1 MKLKFLLAALLAG
14 LALSTSAAAPKP
26 LRALLFAGG
35 CCHDYAVQHLILKEG
50 LEARAHVEV
59 EAIHS
64 FDRSTKATFAPY
76 EKPDWAK
83 GYDVIVHD
91 ECSADV
97 KDVAYVN
104 NILAAHRAGIPAVN
118 LHCAMHSYRVGN
130 ISQPVVPGSP
140 DALWFDL
147 LGLQSTGHGPQ
158 EPIQLTT
165 VAKTHPI
172 MAGLPEWTTGREE
185 LYNNVKI
192 FPSATPLMRGKQV
205 LKQKDGSERA
215 VESVVTWVNEY
226 GPAKTR
232 VFSSTVGHNNDTVA
246 DPRYLDLVTRGLLWS
261 CDKLNATYTKP
272 APATTATQ
280 QVASAAAKAKLLT
293 PPPAPEKP
301 AAPAKPV
308 VVAPIDGR
316 PNLAVAGTAKASS
329 EESGKGN
336 YADNAIDGDSS
347 TRWCASGGGPGH
359 TFQVDLG
366 KEVKITGVHINW
378 ESKNNTYRYRLEASA
393 DGQSWQPLADA
404 AKNDKPG
411 ATQNDFPATSTRHIR
426 LTYLGSSAGGWGS
439 FWEFAALGEKGA
451 TQPQPTAPAAGK
463 KGKQAAKTAAKELP
477 ILPSVADVEWMKP
490 VYPDKVA
497 GILAE
502 VKAAEGFEVKVFATP
517 PAVNYPVFVAA
528 AADGTVFVSSDGNGS
543 LGRLPNLGRILRV
556 RDTNGDGEADEVKV
570 FVPNVDSP
578 RGLLWDH
585 DRVICLHPPHVSAFI
600 DRDGD
605 GHADDTKM
613 LIKGIAFGFKD
624 RPADHTSNGIELG
637 VDGWIYAAI
646 GDFGFMEA
654 EGTDGRKLQLRAGG
668 IVRFRPDGT
677 GLHLFARGTRNILE
691 AAVSPELDSFAR
703 DNTNDGGGWDVRF
716 HHFSG
721 LEEHGYPSLY
731 KNFADELI
739 APLADYGGG
748 SGCGAAWIAEPGFP
762 AAWGNAPF
770 TADWGRG
777 VIYRHA
783 VKAKGATFAETE
795 KPAEF
800 LKLTRPTD
808 LDVDAS
814 SRVYAASWKGATFN
828 WAGMDVGYL
837 VRVTPKGFQA
847 PALPDF
853 AKATDADL
861 VKLLENPSHR
871 VRLEAQRTL
880 IRRSSSP
887 SPLGGERAGVR
898 GESSTATALSSL
910 AADKSTS
917 LPSRIAALFALTQ
930 SLGAK
935 AHDTVA
941 KLTTDSTLAPW
952 ALRALTDDERTLN
965 ASSAAPVLA
974 ALKSPDAR
982 TRKEAL
988 VAAGRIGA
996 RLSEPQPATNATQAP
1011 NTPQPRPATSAAAGQ
1026 ETRAPLAIA
1035 ALPLLTDPDPV
1046 VAHTA
1051 MRALIVLRASDACL
1065 AAVDR
1070 TDSPSL
1076 REAALRVLRLLHE
1089 PKVVDA
1095 LLARLAKESD
1105 FTRRQG
1111 LLTALAR
1118 LHFLEGKWTGTSWG
1132 TRPDTRGPYFQPEE
1146 WSESKPI
1153 ADTLTA
1159 VMAKADAKEA
1169 VFLAGEL
1176 NRHRLEGGASLDKLL
1191 ALAQQD
1197 ASVEPVLVQ
1206 QLARAQTVPPGAHAL
1221 LVRNASADATA
1232 PAVRAA
1238 AVTALAKS
1246 DLNADTTRALLTGVA
1261 ALRKSKVD
1269 DALRDAA
1276 TEAFLNSTFVE
1287 KQLATLT
1294 AEAAKAAGDTSLWAD
1309 TALLRIHDRQ
1319 KDKQKSKAEIAAA
1332 FDAGWAEPK
1341 RRAQLIEASV
1351 GANKKTLAPKIL
1363 AAVSDADKAVA
1374 ATAKKAVD
1382 RLKLETGPATGP
1394 LVGTLKVDAVLAAVM
1409 NTKGTVARG
1418 QEIYAQLGCANCHTV
1433 SPSEPARG
1441 PILSQVATIYKRREL
1456 AEAILI
1462 PSKSIA
1468 QGFAANRFVMKDG
1481 ETEYEGFVISEA
1493 ADKIIARLVTAQE
1506 IAIKPRDIAKR
1517 QKLEKSLMPDG
1528 LAAGISV
1535 TDLASLVDYLE
1546 GLAHGGK

>member
-1 MKLKFLLAALLAG
+1 MKIKLFLVALLAG
-14 LALSTSAAAPKP
+14 ALSTSAAAPKP
-26 LRALLFAGG
+26 LRVLLFAGG

-59 EAIHS
+59 DAIHS

-165 VAKTHPI
+165 LAKEHPI
-172 MAGLPEWTTGREE
+172 MAGLPEWTTIKEE

-192 FPSATPLMRGKQV
+192 FPTATPLMRGKQL

-215 VESVVTWVNEY
+215 VESVVTWVNQY
-226 GPAKTR
+226 GPGKTR

-246 DPRYLDLVTRGLLWS
+246 DPRHLDLVTRGLLWS
-261 CDKLNATYTKP
+261 CDKLNDTYLKP
-272 APATTATQ
+272 APATTTAQ
-280 QVASAAAKAKLLT
+280 QVASASAKAKLLT

-316 PNLAVAGTAKASS
+316 PNLAVAGAAKASS
-329 EESGKGN
+329 EESSKGN
-336 YADNAIDGDSS
+336 FAGNAIDGDPG
-347 TRWCASGGGPGH
+347 TRWCANGGGPGH

-366 KEVKITGVHINW
+366 KEQKITGVHITW
-378 ESKNNTYRYRLEASA
+378 ESKNNVYRYRLEASA
-393 DGQSWQPLADA
+393 DGQQWQPLADA

-411 ATQNDFPATSTRHIR
+411 ATQNDFLATSTRHIR

-439 FWEFAALGEKGA
+439 FWEFAVLGEKGVA
-451 TQPQPTAPAAGK
+451 QPAPAAPAAGK
-463 KGKQAAKTAAKELP
+463 KDKGKQAAKDGGKEP
-477 ILPSVADVEWMKP
+477 PVLPSVAEVEKMKP
-490 VYPDKVA
+490 VSSDKVA

-502 VKAAEGFEVKVFATP
+502 VKAPEGFEVKVFATP

-528 AADGTVFVSSDGNGS
+528 AADGTVYVSSDGNGS

-570 FVPNVDSP
+570 FVANVDSP

-605 GHADDTKM
+605 GHADETKV

-716 HHFSG
+716 HHFTG

-731 KNFADELI
+731 KNFGDEHV

-748 SGCGAAWIAEPGFP
+748 SGCGAAWIAGPGFP

-808 LDVDAS
+808 IDVDAS

-837 VRVTPKGFQA
+837 VRVTPKGFTPA
-847 PALPDF
+847 ALPDF
-853 AKATDADL
+853 AKATDAAL
-861 VKLLENPSHR
+861 VKLLESPSHR

-880 IRRSSSP
+880 LRR
-887 SPLGGERAGVR
+887 GVKD
-898 GESSTATALSSL
+898 AIAAALTSL
-910 AADKSTS
+910 AADKAKP

-930 SLGAK
+930 ALGTK
-935 AHDTVA
+935 SHDTVT
-941 KLTTDSTLAPW
+941 KLAADTTLAPW

-965 ASSAAPVLA
+965 VGITVPPILAS
-974 ALKSPDAR
+974 LKSPDAR

-988 VAAGRIGA
+988 VAAA
-996 RLSEPQPATNATQAP
+996 RFGS
-1011 NTPQPRPATSAAAGQ
+1011 RFSAANH
-1026 ETRAPLAIA
+1026 A
-1035 ALPLLTDPDPV
+1035 ALLPLLTDSDPV

-1051 MRALIVLRASDACL
+1051 MRALIALRASDACL

-1070 TDSPSL
+1070 TDSPTL

-1146 WSESKPI
+1146 WSESKKI
-1153 ADTLTA
+1153 ADALTA

-1191 ALAQQD
+1191 ALAASD

-1221 LVRNASADATA
+1221 LARNATA
-1232 PAVRAA
+1232 EASPTAVRAA
-1238 AVTALAKS
+1238 AVTALAKA
-1246 DLNADTTRALLTGVA
+1246 DLSADTTRALLTGVA
-1261 ALRKSKVD
+1261 ALRKSKGDGTLVE
-1269 DALRDAA
+1269 AA

-1309 TALLRIHDRQ
+1309 TALLRIHDRL
-1319 KDKQKSKAEIAAA
+1319 KDKQKGKAEIAAA
-1332 FDAGWAEPK
+1332 FDAGWADAK
-1341 RRAQLIEASV
+1341 RRVQLIEASI

-1363 AAVSDADKAVA
+1363 AAVNDTDKAVA
-1374 ATAKKAVD
+1374 AAAKKAVD
-1382 RLKLETGPATGP
+1382 RLKLEAGPATGP
-1394 LVGTLKVDAVLAAVM
+1394 LIGTLKVDDVLAAVL
-1409 NTKGTVARG
+1409 NTKGTVVRG
-1418 QEIYAQLGCANCHTV
+1418 KDVYAQLGCANCHTV

-1456 AEAILI
+1456 AEAILL

-1506 IAIKPRDIAKR
+1506 IVIKPADIAKR

-1535 TDLASLVDYLE
+1535 SDLASLVDYLE
-1546 GLAHGGK
+1546 SLAHGGK

>member
-1 MKLKFLLAALLAG
+1 MKKLFLLAALLAG
-14 LALSTSAAAPKP
+14 FALTSFAAAPKP
-26 LRALLFAGG
+26 LRVLLFAGG

-59 EAIHS
+59 DAIHS

-76 EKPDWAK
+76 AKPDWAK

-104 NILAAHRAGIPAVN
+104 NILAAHHAGIPAVN

-165 VAKTHPI
+165 VAKDHPI
-172 MAGLPEWTTGREE
+172 MAGQPEWTTVKEE
-185 LYNNVKI
+185 LYNNIKI
-192 FPSATPLMRGKQV
+192 FPTATPLMRGKQL

-226 GPAKTR
+226 GTSKTR

-261 CDKLNATYTKP
+261 CDKLNPTYLKP
-272 APATTATQ
+272 APATTAAQ

-293 PPPAPEKP
+293 PPPAPP
-301 AAPAKPV
+301 APKAETKPV
-308 VVAPIDGR
+308 VVTPIDGR

-336 YADNAIDGDSS
+336 YAGNAIDGDPD
-347 TRWCASGGGPGH
+347 TRWCAAGGGPGH

-366 KEVKITGVHINW
+366 KEQKITGVHINW
-378 ESKNNTYRYRLEASA
+378 ESNNNTYHYRLEASA

-404 AKNDKPG
+404 AKNTKPG
-411 ATQNDFPATSTRHIR
+411 ATQNNFAATAARHVR
-426 LTYLGSSAGGWGS
+426 VTFLGSSQGGWGS
-439 FWEFAALGEKGA
+439 FWEFAVLGEKGA
-451 TQPQPTAPAAGK
+451 PQPQPAAPSAGK
-463 KGKQAAKTAAKELP
+463 KGKGKQAAKAADKEP
-477 ILPSVADVEWMKP
+477 PVLPSVAEVEKMKP
-490 VYPDKVA
+490 VDAAKVE
-497 GILAE
+497 GILKE
-502 VKAAEGFEVKVFATP
+502 VKSAEGFEVKVFATP

-528 AADGTVFVSSDGNGS
+528 APDGTVYVSSDGNGS

-585 DRVICLHPPHVSAFI
+585 DRVICLHPPHVTAFI

-605 GHADDTKM
+605 GHADESKV
-613 LIKGIAFGFKD
+613 LIKNIAFGFKD

-731 KNFADELI
+731 KNFGDEHV

-783 VKAKGATFAETE
+783 VTPKGATFAETE
-795 KPAEF
+795 KPTEF
-800 LKLTRPTD
+800 LKFTRPTD

-828 WAGMDVGYL
+828 WSGMDVGYI
-837 VRVTPKGFQA
+837 VRVTPKNFQA
-847 PALPDF
+847 PALLDF
-853 AKATDADL
+853 AKATDAAL
-861 VKLLENPSHR
+861 VNLFESPSHR
-871 VRLEAQRTL
+871 TRLEAQRTL
-880 IRRSSSP
+880 IRRGAKEETTKA
-887 SPLGGERAGVR
+887 L
-898 GESSTATALSSL
+898 TAV
-910 AADKSTS
+910 AADKSKP
-917 LPSRIAALFALTQ
+917 LPTRIAALFALTQ

-935 AHDTVA
+935 SHDTVA
-941 KLTTDSTLAPW
+941 KLTADPTLAPW

-965 ASSAAPVLA
+965 ASVTVPPVLA
-974 ALKSPDAR
+974 SLKSPDAR

-988 VAAGRIGA
+988 VSAA
-996 RLSEPQPATNATQAP
+996 RLGSKFPPQ
-1011 NTPQPRPATSAAAGQ
+1011 SLAA
-1026 ETRAPLAIA
+1026 L
-1035 ALPLLTDPDPV
+1035 LPLLVDADPTI
-1046 VAHTA
+1046 AHTA
-1051 MRALIVLRASDACL
+1051 MRALIALRASDACL

-1070 TDSPSL
+1070 TDSPAL

-1089 PKVVDA
+1089 PAVVDA
-1095 LLARLAKESD
+1095 LLARLAKETD

-1146 WSESKPI
+1146 WSESKKI

-1197 ASVEPVLVQ
+1197 PSVEPVLVQ
-1206 QLARAQTVPPGAHAL
+1206 QLARAQTVPPGALAL
-1221 LVRNASADATA
+1221 LTRNAAAEATT

-1238 AVTALAKS
+1238 AITALAKS
-1246 DLNADTTRALLTGVA
+1246 DLSADTTRALLTGVA
-1261 ALRKSKVD
+1261 ALRKSRGDGPVVE
-1269 DALRDAA
+1269 AA
-1276 TEAFLNSTFVE
+1276 TEAFLNSTLVE

-1294 AEAAKAAGDTSLWAD
+1294 AEAAKANSDASLWAD
-1309 TALLRIHDRQ
+1309 TALLRIHDRM
-1319 KDKQKSKAEIAAA
+1319 KDKQKPKAEIAAA

-1341 RRAQLIEASV
+1341 RRAQLIEASIS
-1351 GANKKTLAPKIL
+1351 ANKKTLAPKIL

-1374 ATAKKAVD
+1374 AAAKKAVD
-1382 RLKLETGPATGP
+1382 RLKLETSPATGP
-1394 LVGTLKVDAVLAAVM
+1394 LIGTLKVEDVLTAVLT
-1409 NTKGTVARG
+1409 TKGSVSRG

-1456 AEAILI
+1456 AEAILL

-1506 IAIKPRDIAKR
+1506 IVIKPGDIAKR
-1517 QKLEKSLMPDG
+1517 TKLEKSLMPDG

-1535 TDLASLVDYLE
+1535 SDLASLVDYLE
-1546 GLAHGGK
+1546 SLAVGGK

>member
-1 MKLKFLLAALLAG
+1 MKKLFLLAALLAG
-14 LALSTSAAAPKP
+14 FAFNSPAAAPKP
-26 LRALLFAGG
+26 LRVLLFAGG

-59 EAIHS
+59 DAIHS
-64 FDRSTKATFAPY
+64 FDRSTRVTFAPY

-165 VAKTHPI
+165 VAKDHPI
-172 MAGLPEWTTGREE
+172 MAGQPEWTTIKEE
-185 LYNNVKI
+185 LYNNIKI
-192 FPSATPLMRGKQV
+192 FPTAMPLMRGKQV

-215 VESVVTWVNEY
+215 VESVVTWVNQY
-226 GPAKTR
+226 GKTR
-232 VFSSTVGHNNDTVA
+232 VFSSTIGHNNDTVA
-246 DPRYLDLVTRGLLWS
+246 DPRYLDLVARGLLWS
-261 CDKLNATYTKP
+261 CDKLNPTYLKP
-272 APATTATQ
+272 TPATTAAQ
-280 QVASAAAKAKLLT
+280 QVASAAEKAKLLT
-293 PPPAPEKP
+293 PPPAPAPKP
-301 AAPAKPV
+301 ADPAKPV

-329 EESGKGN
+329 EETGKGN
-336 YADNAIDGDSS
+336 FAANAIDGDPG
-347 TRWCASGGGPGH
+347 TRWCAAGGGPGH

-366 KEVKITGVHINW
+366 KEQKITGVHINW
-378 ESKNNTYRYRLEASA
+378 ESKNNTYRYKLEASA

-404 AKNDKPG
+404 AKNDKAG
-411 ATQNDFPATSTRHIR
+411 ATQNDFAPTSARNVR
-426 LTYLGSSAGGWGS
+426 LTYLGSSQGGWGS
-439 FWEFAALGEKGA
+439 FWEFAVLGEKGV
-451 TQPQPTAPAAGK
+451 PQPAVAKPTANTGK
-463 KGKQAAKTAAKELP
+463 NGKQAAKSAGKEP
-477 ILPSVADVEWMKP
+477 PMLPSIAEVEKMKP
-490 VYPDKVA
+490 VTADKVA

-502 VKAAEGFEVKVFATP
+502 VKAPEGFEVKVFATP

-528 AADGTVFVSSDGNGS
+528 APDGTVYVSSDGNGS

-605 GHADDTKM
+605 GHADETKV

-721 LEEHGYPSLY
+721 LEDHGYPSLY

-762 AAWGNAPF
+762 AAWNNAPF
-770 TADWGRG
+770 TSDWGRG
-777 VIYRHA
+777 TISRHP
-783 VKAKGATFAETE
+783 VTAKGATFIEAE

-828 WAGMDVGYL
+828 WAGMDVGYI
-837 VRVTPKGFQA
+837 VRVAPKGYQA

-853 AKATDADL
+853 AKATDDAL
-861 VKLLENPSHR
+861 VKLLESPSHR
-871 VRLEAQRTL
+871 TRLEAQRTL
-880 IRRSSSP
+880 LRRMNSNGYRVTSP
-887 SPLGGERAGVR
+887 SLGIATVR
-898 GESSTATALSSL
+898 ISEL
-910 AADKSTS
+910 AADKTKP
-917 LPSRIAALFALTQ
+917 LASRIAAIFAISQ
-930 SLGAK
+930 AYGVESHEAI
-935 AHDTVA
+935 A
-941 KLTTDSTLAPW
+941 KLTADSTIAAW
-952 ALRALTDDERTLN
+952 ALRVLTDDEREFN
-965 ASSAAPVLA
+965 ARVALPPVLA
-974 ALKSPDAR
+974 SLKSPDAR

-996 RLSEPQPATNATQAP
+996 RLSEPQQATNAQQAP
-1011 NTPQPRPATSAAAGQ
+1011 NTPQPRPAASAAAG
-1026 ETRAPLAIA
+1026 EDTRAPLAVA
-1035 ALPLLTDPDPV
+1035 ALPLLVDTDPV
-1046 VAHTA
+1046 IAHTA
-1051 MRALIVLRASDACL
+1051 MRALILLRASDACL

-1095 LLARLAKESD
+1095 LLARLAKETD
-1105 FTRRQG
+1105 FARRQG

-1146 WSESKPI
+1146 WSESKRI
-1153 ADTLTA
+1153 ADALAAT
-1159 VMAKADAKEA
+1159 MAKADAKEA

-1191 ALAQQD
+1191 ALAASD
-1197 ASVEPVLVQ
+1197 TSVEPVLVQ
-1206 QLARAQTVPPGAHAL
+1206 QLARAQTVPPGALAML
-1221 LVRNASADATA
+1221 ARNATAEATA

-1238 AVTALAKS
+1238 AVTALAKA
-1246 DLNADTTRALLTGVA
+1246 DLNAETTRALLTGVA
-1261 ALRKSKVD
+1261 ALRKSKAEDTV
-1269 DALRDAA
+1269 RDGA
-1276 TEAFLNSTFVE
+1276 TEAFLNSTLVE

-1294 AEAAKAAGDTSLWAD
+1294 AEAAKTAGDASLWAD
-1309 TALLRIHDRQ
+1309 TALLRIHDRL
-1319 KDKQKSKAEIAAA
+1319 KDKQKAKAELAAA

-1341 RRAQLIEASV
+1341 RRAQLIEASI

-1363 AAVSDADKAVA
+1363 AAVTDADKAVA
-1374 ATAKKAVD
+1374 AAAKKAVD

-1394 LVGTLKVDAVLAAVM
+1394 LIGTLKVDDVITAVL

-1418 QEIYAQLGCANCHTV
+1418 QEIYTQLGCANCHTV
-1433 SPSEPARG
+1433 SANEPARG
-1441 PILSQVATIYKRREL
+1441 PILSQVATIYKRRDLVES
-1456 AEAILI
+1456 ILL

-1506 IAIKPRDIAKR
+1506 IVLKPGDIAKR
-1517 QKLEKSLMPDG
+1517 TKLEKSLMPEG

-1546 GLAHGGK
+1546 SLAHGGK

>member
-1 MKLKFLLAALLAG
+1 MKNLFLLAALLAG
-14 LALSTSAAAPKP
+14 SALTSSAAAPKP
-26 LRALLFAGG
+26 LRVLLFAGG

-59 EAIHS
+59 DAIHS

-76 EKPDWAK
+76 AKPDWAK

-165 VAKTHPI
+165 LAKDHPI
-172 MAGLPEWTTGREE
+172 MQGQPEWTTVREE

-192 FPSATPLMRGKQV
+192 FPTATPLVRGKQL

-215 VESVVTWVNEY
+215 VESVVTWVNQY
-226 GPAKTR
+226 GNTR

-261 CDKLNATYTKP
+261 CDQLNATYLKP
-272 APATTATQ
+272 APATTAAQ
-280 QVASAAAKAKLLT
+280 QVASASAKAKLLT
-293 PPPAPEKP
+293 PPAPAPKP
-301 AAPAKPV
+301 DAPAKPI
-308 VVAPIDGR
+308 VVALIDGR

-329 EESGKGN
+329 EETGKGN
-336 YADNAIDGDSS
+336 FAPNAIDGDPD
-347 TRWCASGGGPGH
+347 TRWCAAGAGPGH
-359 TFQVDLG
+359 TWQVDLG
-366 KEVKITGVHINW
+366 KEQKITGVHINW
-378 ESKNNTYRYRLEASA
+378 ESQNNAYRYRLEASA

-411 ATQNDFPATSTRHIR
+411 ATQNDFAAAPARHVR
-426 LTYLGSSAGGWGS
+426 LTYLGTSAGGWGS
-439 FWEFAALGEKGA
+439 FWEFAVLGEKGA
-451 TQPQPTAPAAGK
+451 PQPPPAAPAAGK
-463 KGKQAAKTAAKELP
+463 KGKQAKAADKEP
-477 ILPSVADVEWMKP
+477 PVLPSVAEVEKMKP
-490 VYPDKVA
+490 VTAEKVA
-497 GILAE
+497 AILAE

-528 AADGTVFVSSDGNGS
+528 APDGTLYVSSDGNGS

-556 RDTNGDGEADEVKV
+556 RDTDGDGQADEVKV
-570 FVPNVDSP
+570 FVANVDSP

-585 DRVICLHPPHVSAFI
+585 DRVICLHPPHVTAFI

-605 GHADDTKM
+605 GHADESKV
-613 LIKGIAFGFKD
+613 LIKNIAFGFKD

-731 KNFADELI
+731 KNFTDELI

-762 AAWGNAPF
+762 AAWANAPF

-783 VKAKGATFAETE
+783 VTPNGATFAETK

-800 LKLTRPTD
+800 LKFTRPTD

-828 WAGMDVGYL
+828 WAGMDVGYI
-837 VRVTPKGFQA
+837 VRVTPKNFQA

-853 AKATDADL
+853 AKATDAAL
-861 VKLLENPSHR
+861 VKLLESPSHR
-871 VRLEAQRTL
+871 TRLEAQRTL
-880 IRRSSSP
+880 IRRASSP
-887 SPLGGERAGVR
+887 SPLGAERAGVR
-898 GESSTATALSSL
+898 GESATATAVLNL
-910 AADKSTS
+910 AADKTKP
-917 LPSRIAALFALTQ
+917 LASRIAALFALTQ

-935 AHDTVA
+935 AQASITP
-941 KLTTDSTLAPW
+941 LTADATIAPW

-965 ASSAAPVLA
+965 AAIVTPILA

-988 VAAGRIGA
+988 VAAA
-996 RLSEPQPATNATQAP
+996 RLSKNFPAQNL
-1011 NTPQPRPATSAAAGQ
+1011 PA
-1026 ETRAPLAIA
+1026 L
-1035 ALPLLTDPDPV
+1035 LPLLTDPDATI
-1046 VAHTA
+1046 AHTA
-1051 MRALIVLRASDACL
+1051 MRALILLRASDACL

-1089 PKVVDA
+1089 PAVVDG
-1095 LLARLAKESD
+1095 LLARLAKETD

-1146 WSESKPI
+1146 WSESKKI

-1191 ALAQQD
+1191 ALAAQD
-1197 ASVEPVLVQ
+1197 TSVEPVLVQ
-1206 QLARAQTVPPGAHAL
+1206 QLARAQTVPPGA
-1221 LVRNASADATA
+1221 LVMLSRNATAEATA

-1238 AVTALAKS
+1238 AITALAKA
-1246 DLNADTTRALLTGVA
+1246 DLNAETTRALLTGVA
-1261 ALRKSKVD
+1261 ALRKSKAD
-1269 DALRDAA
+1269 SALVDAA
-1276 TEAFLNSTFVE
+1276 TDAFLNSTLVE

-1294 AEAAKAAGDTSLWAD
+1294 AEAAKTAGDASLWAD
-1309 TALLRIHDRQ
+1309 TALLRIHDRL
-1319 KDKQKSKAEIAAA
+1319 KDKQKGKAEIGAA

-1341 RRAQLIEASV
+1341 RRAQLIEASAA
-1351 GANKKTLAPKIL
+1351 ANKKTLANKIL
-1363 AAVSDADKAVA
+1363 VA
-1374 ATAKKAVD
+1374 ATDPDKTVAAAAKKAID
-1382 RLKLETGPATGP
+1382 RLKLETAPSTGP
-1394 LVGTLKVDAVLAAVM
+1394 LIGTLKVEDVLTTVL

-1418 QEIYAQLGCANCHTV
+1418 KDVYAQLGCANCHTV
-1433 SPSEPARG
+1433 SPSEPPRG
-1441 PILSQVATIYKRREL
+1441 PILSAVATIYKRREL

-1506 IAIKPRDIAKR
+1506 ITLKPADIAKR
-1517 QKLEKSLMPDG
+1517 VKLEKSLMPDG
-1528 LAAGISV
+1528 LAAGLSV
-1535 TDLASLVDYLE
+1535 SDLASLVDYLE
-1546 GLAHGGK
+1546 SLAAGGK

>member
-1 MKLKFLLAALLAG
+1 MKIKLFFAALLTG
-14 LALSTSAAAPKP
+14 FALTSLAAAPKP
-26 LRALLFAGG
+26 LRVLLFAGG

-59 EAIHS
+59 DAIHS
-64 FDRSTKATFAPY
+64 FDRSTRATFAPY

-165 VAKTHPI
+165 VAKDHPI
-172 MAGLPEWTTGREE
+172 MAGLPEWTTIKEE
-185 LYNNVKI
+185 LYNNIKI
-192 FPSATPLMRGKQV
+192 FPTATPLMRGKQV
-205 LKQKDGSERA
+205 IKQKDGSERA

-226 GPAKTR
+226 GTSKTR

-261 CDKLNATYTKP
+261 CDKLNPTYLKP
-272 APATTATQ
+272 TPATTTAQ

-293 PPPAPEKP
+293 PPAPAPKP
-301 AAPAKPV
+301 DAPAKPIV
-308 VVAPIDGR
+308 IAPIDGR
-316 PNLAVAGTAKASS
+316 PNLAVASTAKASS

-336 YADNAIDGDSS
+336 FAGNAIDGDPD
-347 TRWCASGGGPGH
+347 TRWCAAGAGPGH

-366 KEVKITGVHINW
+366 KEQKITGVHINW
-378 ESKNNTYRYRLEASA
+378 ESKNNTYHYRLEASA
-393 DGQSWQPLADA
+393 DGQQWQPLADA
-404 AKNDKPG
+404 AKNTKAG
-411 ATQNDFPATSTRHIR
+411 ATQNDFAATSARHVR
-426 LTYLGSSAGGWGS
+426 VTFLGSTQGGWGS
-439 FWEFAALGEKGA
+439 FWEFAVLGEKGA
-451 TQPQPTAPAAGK
+451 PQPAPAAPVAGK
-463 KGKQAAKTAAKELP
+463 KGKQAKAADKEP
-477 ILPSVADVEWMKP
+477 PVLPSVAEVEKMKP
-490 VYPDKVA
+490 VNAEKVA

-502 VKAAEGFEVKVFATP
+502 VKAAEGFDVKVFATP

-528 AADGTVFVSSDGNGS
+528 APDGTLYVSSDGNGS

-570 FVPNVDSP
+570 LVANVDSP

-585 DRVICLHPPHVSAFI
+585 DRVICLHPPHVTAFI

-605 GHADDTKM
+605 GHADESKV
-613 LIKGIAFGFKD
+613 LIKNIAFGFKD

-637 VDGWIYAAI
+637 ADGWIYAAI

-762 AAWGNAPF
+762 AAWANAPF

-783 VKAKGATFAETE
+783 VTPKGATFAETE

-800 LKLTRPTD
+800 LKFTRPTD

-828 WAGMDVGYL
+828 WAGMDVGYI
-837 VRVTPKGFQA
+837 VRVTPNNFRA

-853 AKATDADL
+853 TKANDVEL
-861 VKLLENPSHR
+861 VKLLESPSHR
-871 VRLEAQRTL
+871 TRLEAQRTL
-880 IRRSSSP
+880 IRRGAKEEATKA
-887 SPLGGERAGVR
+887 L
-898 GESSTATALSSL
+898 TAV
-910 AADKSTS
+910 AADKSKP
-917 LPSRIAALFALTQ
+917 LPTRIAALFALTQ

-935 AHDTVA
+935 AHDSVA
-941 KLTTDSTLAPW
+941 KLTADPTLAAW

-965 ASSAAPVLA
+965 ASVTAPTVLA
-974 ALKSPDAR
+974 SLKSPDAR

-988 VAAGRIGA
+988 VAAA
-996 RLSEPQPATNATQAP
+996 RLGSKSFAP
-1011 NTPQPRPATSAAAGQ
+1011 NSSA
-1026 ETRAPLAIA
+1026 L
-1035 ALPLLTDPDPV
+1035 LPLLTDADPTI
-1046 VAHTA
+1046 AHTA
-1051 MRALIVLRASDACL
+1051 MRALIALRASAACL

-1076 REAALRVLRLLHE
+1076 RDAALRVLRLLHE
-1089 PKVVDA
+1089 PAVVDA
-1095 LLARLAKESD
+1095 LLARLAKETD

-1146 WSESKPI
+1146 WSESKKI

-1197 ASVEPVLVQ
+1197 PSVEPVLVQ

-1221 LVRNASADATA
+1221 LARNATA
-1232 PAVRAA
+1232 EASQPTVRAA
-1238 AVTALAKS
+1238 AITALAKS

-1261 ALRKSKVD
+1261 KLKQSKGDGPVV
-1269 DALRDAA
+1269 DAA

-1287 KQLATLT
+1287 KQSVTLL
-1294 AEAAKAAGDTSLWAD
+1294 AEAAKAASDTSLWAD
-1309 TALLRIHDRQ
+1309 TALLRIHDRL
-1319 KDKQKSKAEIAAA
+1319 KDKQKGKAEIAAA

-1341 RRAQLIEASV
+1341 RRAQLIEASIS
-1351 GANKKTLAPKIL
+1351 ANKKTLAPKIL
-1363 AAVSDADKAVA
+1363 AAVSDTDKAVA
-1374 ATAKKAVD
+1374 TAAKKAID

-1394 LVGTLKVDAVLAAVM
+1394 LIGTLKVEDVLATVLT
-1409 NTKGTVARG
+1409 TKGTVARG
-1418 QEIYAQLGCANCHTV
+1418 KDVYAQLGCANCHTV

-1441 PILSQVATIYKRREL
+1441 PILSQVATIYKRRDL

-1506 IAIKPRDIAKR
+1506 ITLKPADIAKR
-1517 QKLEKSLMPDG
+1517 TKLEKSLMPDG

-1535 TDLASLVDYLE
+1535 TDLASLVDFLE
-1546 GLAHGGK
+1546 SLAAGGK

>member
-1 MKLKFLLAALLAG
+1 MKFKLLLAALLAG
-14 LALSTSAAAPKP
+14 FAFTSSAASPAKP
-26 LRALLFAGG
+26 LRVLLFAGG

-59 EAIHS
+59 DAIHS

-165 VAKTHPI
+165 LAKTHPI
-172 MAGLPEWTTGREE
+172 MAGLPEWTTVKEE
-185 LYNNVKI
+185 LYNNIKV
-192 FPSATPLMRGKQV
+192 FPTATPLMRGKQV

-261 CDKLNATYTKP
+261 CDKLNPTYLKP
-272 APATTATQ
+272 VPATTAAQ

-293 PPPAPEKP
+293 PPPAPAPKP
-301 AAPAKPV
+301 ADPAKPV

-336 YADNAIDGDSS
+336 YAGNAIDGDPG
-347 TRWCASGGGPGH
+347 TRWCANGSGSGH

-366 KEVKITGVHINW
+366 KEQKITGVHINW
-378 ESKNNTYRYRLEASA
+378 ESKNNAYRYKLEAST

-404 AKNDKPG
+404 AKNDQHG
-411 ATQNDFPATSTRHIR
+411 ATKNDFPATSTRHIR
-426 LTYLGSSAGGWGS
+426 LTYLGSSQGGWGS
-439 FWEFAALGEKGA
+439 FWEFAVLGEKGA
-451 TQPQPTAPAAGK
+451 TQPQPAAPAAGK
-463 KGKQAAKTAAKELP
+463 KGKGKQAAAAKEP
-477 ILPSVADVEWMKP
+477 PALPSVAEVEKMKP
-490 VYPDKVA
+490 VDAAKVE
-497 GILAE
+497 GILKE
-502 VKAAEGFEVKVFATP
+502 VKAAEGFDVKVFATP

-570 FVPNVDSP
+570 FVANVDSP

-605 GHADDTKM
+605 GHADETKV

-731 KNFADELI
+731 KNFGDEHV

-814 SRVYAASWKGATFN
+814 SRVYAASWRGATFN

-853 AKATDADL
+853 AKATDAEL
-861 VKLLENPSHR
+861 VKLLVNASHR

-880 IRRSSSP
+880 IRRG
-887 SPLGGERAGVR
+887 LKDAT
-898 GESSTATALSSL
+898 TAALSAL
-910 AADKSTS
+910 AADKSKP
-917 LPSRIAALFALTQ
+917 LPARIAALFALTQ

-935 AHDTVA
+935 SHDTVA
-941 KLTTDSTLAPW
+941 KLTTDATLAPW

-965 ASSAAPVLA
+965 ASAAAPVVA

-988 VAAGRIGA
+988 VAAA
-996 RLSEPQPATNATQAP
+996 RLGSHFSVTHL
-1011 NTPQPRPATSAAAGQ
+1011 SV
-1026 ETRAPLAIA
+1026 

-1051 MRALIVLRASDACL
+1051 MRALIALRASDACL

-1076 REAALRVLRLLHE
+1076 REAALRVLRLIHE

-1095 LLARLAKESD
+1095 LLARLAKEND

-1146 WSESKPI
+1146 WSESKKI
-1153 ADTLTA
+1153 TDALTA

-1191 ALAQQD
+1191 ALAASD
-1197 ASVEPVLVQ
+1197 TSVEPVLVQ

-1221 LVRNASADATA
+1221 LARNATA
-1232 PAVRAA
+1232 ETTPTAVRAA
-1238 AVTALAKS
+1238 AVTALAKA

-1261 ALRKSKVD
+1261 ALRKSKGDGTLVE
-1269 DALRDAA
+1269 AA

-1287 KQLATLT
+1287 KQLVTLT

-1309 TALLRIHDRQ
+1309 TALLRIHDRL
-1319 KDKQKSKAEIAAA
+1319 KDKQKGKAEIAAA
-1332 FDAGWAEPK
+1332 FDAGWADAK
-1341 RRAQLIEASV
+1341 RRAQLIEASI

-1374 ATAKKAVD
+1374 AAAKKAVD
-1382 RLKLETGPATGP
+1382 RLKLETAPATGP
-1394 LVGTLKVDAVLAAVM
+1394 LIGTLKVDDVLAAVL
-1409 NTKGTVARG
+1409 NAKGTVARG
-1418 QEIYAQLGCANCHTV
+1418 KDVYAQLGCANCHTV

-1462 PSKSIA
+1462 PSKTIA

-1506 IAIKPRDIAKR
+1506 IVIKPADIAKR

-1535 TDLASLVDYLE
+1535 SDLASLVDYLE
-1546 GLAHGGK
+1546 SLAHGGK

>member
-14 LALSTSAAAPKP
+14 FTLTSSAAAPKP
-26 LRALLFAGG
+26 LRVLLFAGG

-59 EAIHS
+59 DAIHS
-64 FDRSTKATFAPY
+64 FDRSTKVTFAPY

-165 VAKTHPI
+165 VAPAHPI
-172 MAGLPEWTTGREE
+172 MAGLPEWTTIKEE
-185 LYNNVKI
+185 LYNNIKI
-192 FPSATPLMRGKQV
+192 FPTATPLMRGKQV

-272 APATTATQ
+272 APATTAAQ

-293 PPPAPEKP
+293 PPPPAPK
-301 AAPAKPV
+301 ADAPAKPV

-336 YADNAIDGDSS
+336 YAENAIDGDPG
-347 TRWCASGGGPGH
+347 TRWCANGGGPGH

-404 AKNDKPG
+404 SKNDKPG

-426 LTYLGSSAGGWGS
+426 LTYLGSSQGGWGS

-451 TQPQPTAPAAGK
+451 TQPQPAAPAAGK
-463 KGKQAAKTAAKELP
+463 KGKGKQAAAAKEP
-477 ILPSVADVEWMKP
+477 PALPSVAEVEKMKP
-490 VYPDKVA
+490 VAAEKVA

-502 VKAAEGFEVKVFATP
+502 VKAPEGFEVKVFATP

-528 AADGTVFVSSDGNGS
+528 AADGTVYVSSDGNGS

-605 GHADDTKM
+605 GHADETKV

-731 KNFADELI
+731 KNFGDEHV

-837 VRVTPKGFQA
+837 VRVTPKGYQA

-853 AKATDADL
+853 AKATDDAL
-861 VKLLENPSHR
+861 VKLLENASHR

-880 IRRSSSP
+880 VRRTLLS
-887 SPLGGERAGVR
+887 AG
-898 GESSTATALSSL
+898 SNAATTTGLLSNL
-910 AADKSTS
+910 AADKAKP

-935 AHDTVA
+935 ANDSVA
-941 KLTTDSTLAPW
+941 KLATDATLAPW

-965 ASSAAPVLA
+965 ATAATPVTA

-988 VAAGRIGA
+988 VAAARLGAPGA
-996 RLSEPQPATNATQAP
+996 RLSEPQQATNGKQAS
-1011 NTPQPRPATSAAAGQ
+1011 NTPQPRPAASAAAGQ

-1035 ALPLLTDPDPV
+1035 ALPLLVDPDPV

-1051 MRALIVLRASDACL
+1051 MRALIALRASDACL

-1146 WSESKPI
+1146 WSESKKI
-1153 ADTLTA
+1153 ADALTA

-1191 ALAQQD
+1191 ALAASD
-1197 ASVEPVLVQ
+1197 TSVEPVLVQ

-1221 LVRNASADATA
+1221 LARNATA
-1232 PAVRAA
+1232 ENTPSAVRTAA
-1238 AVTALAKS
+1238 ITALAKA

-1261 ALRKSKVD
+1261 ALRKSKGDGTLVE
-1269 DALRDAA
+1269 AA

-1294 AEAAKAAGDTSLWAD
+1294 AEAAKAGGDTSLWAD
-1309 TALLRIHDRQ
+1309 TALLRIHDRL
-1319 KDKQKSKAEIAAA
+1319 KDKQKGKAEIAAA

-1341 RRAQLIEASV
+1341 RRAQLIEASI

-1363 AAVSDADKAVA
+1363 AAVSDTDKAVVA
-1374 ATAKKAVD
+1374 AAKKAVD

-1394 LVGTLKVDAVLAAVM
+1394 LIGTLKVDDVLAAVM

-1418 QEIYAQLGCANCHTV
+1418 KDVYAQLGCANCHTV
-1433 SPSEPARG
+1433 SPNEPARG

-1462 PSKSIA
+1462 PSKTIA

-1506 IAIKPRDIAKR
+1506 IVIKPADIAKR
-1517 QKLEKSLMPDG
+1517 SKLEKSLMPDG

-1535 TDLASLVDYLE
+1535 SDLASLVDYLE
-1546 GLAHGGK
+1546 SLAHGGK

>member
-1 MKLKFLLAALLAG
+1 MKNLFLLAALLAG
-14 LALSTSAAAPKP
+14 FALTSSAAAPKP
-26 LRALLFAGG
+26 LRVLLFAGG

-59 EAIHS
+59 DAIHS

-76 EKPDWAK
+76 AKPDWAK

-165 VAKTHPI
+165 VAKDHPI
-172 MAGLPEWTTGREE
+172 MAGQPEWTTVREE

-192 FPSATPLMRGKQV
+192 FPTATPLVRGKQV
-205 LKQKDGSERA
+205 IKQKDGSERA
-215 VESVVTWVNEY
+215 VESVVTWVNQY
-226 GPAKTR
+226 GNGGKTR

-261 CDKLNATYTKP
+261 CDQLNATYLKP
-272 APATTATQ
+272 APATTAAQ
-280 QVASAAAKAKLLT
+280 QVASASAKAKLLT
-293 PPPAPEKP
+293 PPAPAPKP
-301 AAPAKPV
+301 DAPAKPI
-308 VVAPIDGR
+308 VVALIDGR

-329 EESGKGN
+329 EETGKGN
-336 YADNAIDGDSS
+336 FAANAIDGDPD
-347 TRWCASGGGPGH
+347 TRWCAAGAGPGH
-359 TFQVDLG
+359 TWQVDLG
-366 KEVKITGVHINW
+366 KEQKITGVHINW
-378 ESKNNTYRYRLEASA
+378 ESQNNAYRYRLEASA

-411 ATQNDFPATSTRHIR
+411 ATQNDFAAASARHVR
-426 LTYLGSSAGGWGS
+426 LTYLGTSAGGWGS
-439 FWEFAALGEKGA
+439 FWEFAVLGEKG
-451 TQPQPTAPAAGK
+451 TPQPAPAAPAAGK
-463 KGKQAAKTAAKELP
+463 KGKQAKAADKEP
-477 ILPSVADVEWMKP
+477 PVLPSVAEVEKMKP
-490 VYPDKVA
+490 VTAEKVA
-497 GILAE
+497 AILAE

-528 AADGTVFVSSDGNGS
+528 APDGTLYVSSDGNGS

-556 RDTNGDGEADEVKV
+556 RDTDGDGQADEVKV
-570 FVPNVDSP
+570 FVANVDSP

-585 DRVICLHPPHVSAFI
+585 DRVICLHPPHVTAFI

-605 GHADDTKM
+605 GHADESKV
-613 LIKGIAFGFKD
+613 LIKNIAFGFKD

-762 AAWGNAPF
+762 AAWANAPF

-783 VKAKGATFAETE
+783 VTPKGATFAEME

-800 LKLTRPTD
+800 LKFTRPTD

-828 WAGMDVGYL
+828 WAGMDVGYI
-837 VRVTPKGFQA
+837 VRVTPKNFQA

-853 AKATDADL
+853 AKATDAAL
-861 VKLLENPSHR
+861 VKLLESPSHR
-871 VRLEAQRTL
+871 TRLEAQRTL
-880 IRRSSSP
+880 IRRASSP
-887 SPLGGERAGVR
+887 SPLGAERAGVR
-898 GESSTATALSSL
+898 GESATATAVLKL
-910 AADKSTS
+910 AADKTKP
-917 LPSRIAALFALTQ
+917 LASRIAALFALTQ

-935 AHDTVA
+935 AQASITP
-941 KLTTDSTLAPW
+941 LTADATIAPW

-965 ASSAAPVLA
+965 AATVTPILA

-988 VAAGRIGA
+988 VAAA
-996 RLSEPQPATNATQAP
+996 RLSENFPAQNL
-1011 NTPQPRPATSAAAGQ
+1011 PA
-1026 ETRAPLAIA
+1026 L
-1035 ALPLLTDPDPV
+1035 LPLLTDPDATI
-1046 VAHTA
+1046 AHTA
-1051 MRALIVLRASDACL
+1051 MRALIALRAADACL

-1070 TDSPSL
+1070 TDSPTL
-1076 REAALRVLRLLHE
+1076 REAALRVLRLLHD
-1089 PKVVDA
+1089 PAVVDA
-1095 LLARLAKESD
+1095 LLTRLAKETD
-1105 FTRRQG
+1105 FARRQG

-1146 WSESKPI
+1146 WSDSKKI
-1153 ADTLTA
+1153 AAALNA

-1191 ALAQQD
+1191 ALAAQD
-1197 ASVEPVLVQ
+1197 TSVEPVLVQ
-1206 QLARAQTVPPGAHAL
+1206 QLARAQTVPPGALAL
-1221 LVRNASADATA
+1221 LARTATA
-1232 PAVRAA
+1232 EGTAPTVRAA
-1238 AVTALAKS
+1238 AITALAKA
-1246 DLNADTTRALLTGVA
+1246 DLNAETTRALLTGVA
-1261 ALRKSKVD
+1261 ALRKSKAD
-1269 DALRDAA
+1269 SALVDAA
-1276 TEAFLNSTFVE
+1276 TDAFLNSTLVE

-1294 AEAAKAAGDTSLWAD
+1294 AEAAKTAGDASLWAD
-1309 TALLRIHDRQ
+1309 TALLRIHDRL
-1319 KDKQKSKAEIAAA
+1319 KDKQKGKAEIGAA

-1341 RRAQLIEASV
+1341 RRAQLIEASAA
-1351 GANKKTLAPKIL
+1351 ANKKTLANKIL
-1363 AAVSDADKAVA
+1363 VA
-1374 ATAKKAVD
+1374 ATDPDKTVAAAAKKAID
-1382 RLKLETGPATGP
+1382 RLKLETAPSTGP
-1394 LVGTLKVDAVLAAVM
+1394 LIGTLKLEDVLATVL

-1418 QEIYAQLGCANCHTV
+1418 KDVYAQLGCANCHTV
-1433 SPSEPARG
+1433 SPSEPPRG
-1441 PILSQVATIYKRREL
+1441 PILSAVATIYKRREL

-1506 IAIKPRDIAKR
+1506 ITLKPGDIAQR
-1517 QKLEKSLMPDG
+1517 VKLEKSLMPDG
-1528 LAAGISV
+1528 LAAGLSV
-1535 TDLASLVDYLE
+1535 SDLASLVDYLE
-1546 GLAHGGK
+1546 SLAAGGK

>member
-1 MKLKFLLAALLAG
+1 MKLKLLLAACLAG
-14 LALSTSAAAPKP
+14 FALNSSAAAPKP
-26 LRALLFAGG
+26 LRVLLFAGG

-59 EAIHS
+59 DAIHS

-76 EKPDWAK
+76 AKPDWAK

-158 EPIQLTT
+158 EPIALTI
-165 VAKTHPI
+165 VAKDHPI
-172 MAGLPEWTTGREE
+172 MAGLPEWTTIKEE
-185 LYNNVKI
+185 LYNNIKI
-192 FPSATPLMRGKQV
+192 FPTATPLMRGKQV

-215 VESVVTWVNEY
+215 VESVVTWVNQY
-226 GPAKTR
+226 GPGKTR
-232 VFSSTVGHNNDTVA
+232 VFSSTIGHNNDTVA

-261 CDKLNATYTKP
+261 CDKLNPTYLKP
-272 APATTATQ
+272 VPATTAAQ

-293 PPPAPEKP
+293 PPPAPAPKP
-301 AAPAKPV
+301 ADPAKPV

-329 EESGKGN
+329 EETGKGN
-336 YADNAIDGDSS
+336 YAGNAIDGDPG
-347 TRWCASGGGPGH
+347 TRWCANGGGSGH

-366 KEVKITGVHINW
+366 KEQKITGVHINW
-378 ESKNNTYRYRLEASA
+378 ESKNNAYRYKLEASA

-404 AKNDKPG
+404 AKNDQPG
-411 ATQNDFPATSTRHIR
+411 ATKNDFPATSTRHIR
-426 LTYLGSSAGGWGS
+426 LTYLGSSQGGWGS
-439 FWEFAALGEKGA
+439 FWEFAVLGEKGA
-451 TQPQPTAPAAGK
+451 DQPQPAAPPAGK
-463 KGKQAAKTAAKELP
+463 KGKQAAAAKEP
-477 ILPSVADVEWMKP
+477 PVLPSVAEVEKMRP
-490 VYPDKVA
+490 VAAEKVA

-502 VKAAEGFEVKVFATP
+502 VKAPEGFEVKVFATP

-528 AADGTVFVSSDGNGS
+528 AADGTVYVSSDGNGS

-556 RDTNGDGEADEVKV
+556 RDTNGNGEADEVKV

-605 GHADDTKM
+605 GHADETKV

-731 KNFADELI
+731 KNFGDEHV

-828 WAGMDVGYL
+828 WNGMDVGYL

-853 AKATDADL
+853 AKANDADL
-861 VKLLENPSHR
+861 VKLLENASHR

-880 IRRSSSP
+880 IRRG
-887 SPLGGERAGVR
+887 LKD
-898 GESSTATALSSL
+898 ATAATLSVL
-910 AADKSTS
+910 AADKAKP
-917 LPSRIAALFALTQ
+917 LASRIAALFALTQ

-935 AHDTVA
+935 AHDSVA
-941 KLTTDSTLAPW
+941 KLATDATLAPW

-965 ASSAAPVLA
+965 ASAATPVTA

-996 RLSEPQPATNATQAP
+996 RLSEPQQATNAQPAP
-1011 NTPQPRPATSAAAGQ
+1011 NTPQPRPAASATAG
-1026 ETRAPLAIA
+1026 EDTRAPLAVA
-1035 ALPLLTDPDPV
+1035 ALPLLVDSDPV

-1051 MRALIVLRASDACL
+1051 MRALIALRASDACL
-1065 AAVDR
+1065 TAVDR

-1076 REAALRVLRLLHE
+1076 RESALRVLRFLHE

-1146 WSESKPI
+1146 WSESKRI

-1191 ALAQQD
+1191 ALAAND
-1197 ASVEPVLVQ
+1197 TTVEPVLVQ

-1221 LVRNASADATA
+1221 LARNATA
-1232 PAVRAA
+1232 ENTPSAVRAA
-1238 AVTALAKS
+1238 AITALAKS
-1246 DLNADTTRALLTGVA
+1246 DLTADTTRALLTGVA
-1261 ALRKSKVD
+1261 ALRKSKGDGPAVET
-1269 DALRDAA
+1269 A
-1276 TEAFLNSTFVE
+1276 TEAFLNATQLE
-1287 KQLATLT
+1287 KQLATLL
-1294 AEAAKAAGDTSLWAD
+1294 AEAAKASGDTSLWAD
-1309 TALLRIHDRQ
+1309 TALLRIHDRL
-1319 KDKQKSKAEIAAA
+1319 KDKQKGKAEIAAA

-1341 RRAQLIEASV
+1341 RRAQLIEASI

-1363 AAVSDADKAVA
+1363 AAVSDADKAVVA
-1374 ATAKKAVD
+1374 AAKKAVD

-1394 LVGTLKVDAVLAAVM
+1394 LIGTLKVDDVLAAVLT
-1409 NTKGTVARG
+1409 TKGTVARG
-1418 QEIYAQLGCANCHTV
+1418 KDVYAQLGCANCHTV
-1433 SPSEPARG
+1433 SPNEPARG

-1456 AEAILI
+1456 AEAILV
-1462 PSKSIA
+1462 PSKTIA

-1506 IAIKPRDIAKR
+1506 IVIKPGDIAKR
-1517 QKLEKSLMPDG
+1517 TKLEKSLMPDG

-1546 GLAHGGK
+1546 SLAAGGK

>member
-1 MKLKFLLAALLAG
+1 MKNLFLLATLLAG
-14 LALSTSAAAPKP
+14 FVLTSSAAAPKP
-26 LRALLFAGG
+26 LRVLLFAGG

-59 EAIHS
+59 DAVHS
-64 FDRSTKATFAPY
+64 FDRSTKAIFAPY

-165 VAKTHPI
+165 VAKDHPI
-172 MAGLPEWTTGREE
+172 MAGLPEWTTIKEE
-185 LYNNVKI
+185 LYNNIKI
-192 FPSATPLMRGKQV
+192 FPTATPLMRGKQL

-215 VESVVTWVNEY
+215 VESVVTWVNQY
-226 GPAKTR
+226 GTGGKTR

-261 CDKLNATYTKP
+261 CDKLNPTYLKP
-272 APATTATQ
+272 APATTTAQ
-280 QVASAAAKAKLLT
+280 QVASASAKAKLLT
-293 PPPAPEKP
+293 PPPPAPKP
-301 AAPAKPV
+301 EAPAKPIV
-308 VVAPIDGR
+308 IAPIDGR

-336 YADNAIDGDSS
+336 YAGNAIDGDPG
-347 TRWCASGGGPGH
+347 TRWCAAGGGPGH

-366 KEVKITGVHINW
+366 KEQKITGVHINW
-378 ESKNNTYRYRLEASA
+378 ESKNNTYRYKLEASA

-404 AKNDKPG
+404 TKNDQPG
-411 ATQNDFPATSTRHIR
+411 ATKNDFPATSTRHIR

-451 TQPQPTAPAAGK
+451 AQPQPAAPPAGK
-463 KGKQAAKTAAKELP
+463 KGKQAAAAKEP
-477 ILPSVADVEWMKP
+477 PVLPSVAEVEKMKP
-490 VYPDKVA
+490 VTAEKIA

-502 VKAAEGFEVKVFATP
+502 VKAAEGFDVKVFATP

-528 AADGTVFVSSDGNGS
+528 AADGTVYVASDGNGS
-543 LGRLPNLGRILRV
+543 LGRLPNLGRILHV

-605 GHADDTKM
+605 GHADETKV
-613 LIKGIAFGFKD
+613 LIKNIAFGFKD

-783 VKAKGATFAETE
+783 VTPKGATFAETE

-880 IRRSSSP
+880 IRRSTIA
-887 SPLGGERAGVR
+887 ERAGAR
-898 GESSTATALSSL
+898 GENITAGALTAL
-910 AADKSTS
+910 AADPSKP

-935 AHDTVA
+935 SHAAVA
-941 KLTTDSTLAPW
+941 KLAADATLAPW
-952 ALRALTDDERTLN
+952 ALRALTDDERTLS
-965 ASSAAPVLA
+965 AGAAAPIVA

-988 VAAGRIGA
+988 VAAA
-996 RLSEPQPATNATQAP
+996 RLAADFPAQNL
-1011 NTPQPRPATSAAAGQ
+1011 PA
-1026 ETRAPLAIA
+1026 L
-1035 ALPLLTDPDPV
+1035 LPLLVDADPV
-1046 VAHTA
+1046 IAHTA
-1051 MRALIVLRASDACL
+1051 MRALIALRASDACL
-1065 AAVDR
+1065 AAVNR
-1070 TDSPSL
+1070 TDSPAL

-1089 PKVVDA
+1089 PAVVDA
-1095 LLARLAKESD
+1095 LLARLAKETD
-1105 FTRRQG
+1105 FSRRQG

-1146 WSESKPI
+1146 WSESKKI
-1153 ADTLTA
+1153 ADALNA
-1159 VMAKADAKEA
+1159 AMAKADAKEA

-1176 NRHRLEGGASLDKLL
+1176 SRHRIEGGAPLDKLL
-1191 ALAQQD
+1191 ALAAND

-1221 LVRNASADATA
+1221 LARNATGEASA

-1246 DLNADTTRALLTGVA
+1246 DLNADTTRALLAGVA
-1261 ALRKSKVD
+1261 ALRKSKGD
-1269 DALRDAA
+1269 GPAIETA
-1276 TEAFLNSTFVE
+1276 TEAFLNSTQLE
-1287 KQLATLT
+1287 KQLATLF
-1294 AEAAKAAGDTSLWAD
+1294 AEAAKASGDSSLWAD

-1341 RRAQLIEASV
+1341 RRAQLIEASI

-1363 AAVSDADKAVA
+1363 AAVSDADKPVA
-1374 ATAKKAVD
+1374 TAAKKAVD
-1382 RLKLETGPATGP
+1382 RLKLETAAATGP
-1394 LVGTLKVDAVLAAVM
+1394 LIGTLKVEDVLAAVL

-1418 QEIYAQLGCANCHTV
+1418 KDVYAQLGCANCHTV

-1456 AEAILI
+1456 AEAILV

-1506 IAIKPRDIAKR
+1506 ITLKPGDIAKR

-1535 TDLASLVDYLE
+1535 SDLASLVDYLE
-1546 GLAHGGK
+1546 SLAAGAK

>member
-1 MKLKFLLAALLAG
+1 MKKLLLLAALLAG
-14 LALSTSAAAPKP
+14 FT
-26 LRALLFAGG
+26 
-35 CCHDYAVQHLILKEG
+35 
-50 LEARAHVEV
+50 
-59 EAIHS
+59 
-64 FDRSTKATFAPY
+64 
-76 EKPDWAK
+76 
-83 GYDVIVHD
+83 
-91 ECSADV
+91 
-97 KDVAYVN
+97 
-104 NILAAHRAGIPAVN
+104 
-118 LHCAMHSYRVGN
+118 
-130 ISQPVVPGSP
+130 
-140 DALWFDL
+140 
-147 LGLQSTGHGPQ
+147 
-158 EPIQLTT
+158 
-165 VAKTHPI
+165 
-172 MAGLPEWTTGREE
+172 
-185 LYNNVKI
+185 
-192 FPSATPLMRGKQV
+192 
-205 LKQKDGSERA
+205 
-215 VESVVTWVNEY
+215 
-226 GPAKTR
+226 
-232 VFSSTVGHNNDTVA
+232 
-246 DPRYLDLVTRGLLWS
+246 
-261 CDKLNATYTKP
+261 
-272 APATTATQ
+272 
-280 QVASAAAKAKLLT
+280 
-293 PPPAPEKP
+293 
-301 AAPAKPV
+301 
-308 VVAPIDGR
+308 VVAP
-316 PNLAVAGTAKASS
+316 A
-329 EESGKGN
+329 
-336 YADNAIDGDSS
+336 
-347 TRWCASGGGPGH
+347 
-359 TFQVDLG
+359 
-366 KEVKITGVHINW
+366 
-378 ESKNNTYRYRLEASA
+378 
-393 DGQSWQPLADA
+393 ADA
-404 AKNDKPG
+404 PKQG
-411 ATQNDFPATSTRHIR
+411 
-426 LTYLGSSAGGWGS
+426 
-439 FWEFAALGEKGA
+439 
-451 TQPQPTAPAAGK
+451 
-463 KGKQAAKTAAKELP
+463 KGKQQSKSEPKAP
-477 ILPSVADVEWMKP
+477 PVLPSVAEVEKMNP
-490 VYPDKVA
+490 VNADKIA
-497 GILAE
+497 AILAE

-528 AADGTVFVSSDGNGS
+528 AADGTLYVSSDGNGS

-556 RDTNGDGEADEVKV
+556 RDTNGDGAADEVKV

-605 GHADDTKM
+605 GHADETKV

-721 LEEHGYPSLY
+721 LQEHGYPSLY

-783 VKAKGATFAETE
+783 VKPKGATFAETE

-814 SRVYAASWKGATFN
+814 SRVYAASWKGAQFS
-828 WAGMDVGYL
+828 WAGMDVGYI

-861 VKLLENPSHR
+861 VKLLENASHR
-871 VRLEAQRTL
+871 VRLEVQRTL
-880 IRRSSSP
+880 IRRG
-887 SPLGGERAGVR
+887 LKADI
-898 GESSTATALSSL
+898 ATTLNTL
-910 AADKSTS
+910 AADKSKP
-917 LPSRIAALFALTQ
+917 LAARIAALFTLTQ

-935 AHDTVA
+935 SHDIVA
-941 KLTTDSTLAPW
+941 KLTTDATIAAW

-965 ASSAAPVLA
+965 ASASGPIVA

-988 VAAGRIGA
+988 VAAA
-996 RLSEPQPATNATQAP
+996 RLGAQLPASSHAD
-1011 NTPQPRPATSAAAGQ
+1011 
-1026 ETRAPLAIA
+1026 L
-1035 ALPLLTDPDPV
+1035 LPLLTDADTTI
-1046 VAHTA
+1046 AHTA
-1051 MRALIVLRASDACL
+1051 MRALIALRASDACL

-1070 TDSPSL
+1070 TDSPNL
-1076 REAALRVLRLLHE
+1076 REASLRVLRLLHE

-1095 LLARLAKESD
+1095 LLARLAKETN

-1146 WSESKPI
+1146 WTESKRI
-1153 ADTLTA
+1153 ADTLAA
-1159 VMAKADAKEA
+1159 VVAKADTKEA

-1191 ALAQQD
+1191 ALAASD

-1221 LVRNASADATA
+1221 LARNATAEATA

-1238 AVTALAKS
+1238 AITALAKS
-1246 DLNADTTRALLTGVA
+1246 DLNADTTRALLMGVA
-1261 ALRKSKVD
+1261 ALRKSKGDGTLVE
-1269 DALRDAA
+1269 AA

-1287 KQLATLT
+1287 KQLTTLT
-1294 AEAAKAAGDTSLWAD
+1294 AEAAKASGDTSLWAD

-1319 KDKQKSKAEIAAA
+1319 KDKQKGKAEISAV

-1341 RRAQLIEASV
+1341 RRAQLIEASIS
-1351 GANKKTLAPKIL
+1351 ANKKTLAPKIL
-1363 AAVSDADKAVA
+1363 AAVSDTDKAVA
-1374 ATAKKAVD
+1374 AAAKKAVD
-1382 RLKLETGPATGP
+1382 RLKLETAPATGP
-1394 LVGTLKVDAVLAAVM
+1394 LIGTLKIEDVLAAVLK
-1409 NTKGTVARG
+1409 TKGTVARG
-1418 QEIYAQLGCANCHTV
+1418 KDVYARLGCANCHTV
-1433 SPSEPARG
+1433 SADEPLRG
-1441 PILSQVATIYKRREL
+1441 PILLQVATIMKRHEL
-1456 AEAILI
+1456 AEAILV
-1462 PSKSIA
+1462 PNKTLA

-1506 IAIKPRDIAKR
+1506 ITLKPGDIAKR
-1517 QKLEKSLMPDG
+1517 LKLEKSLMPEG

-1535 TDLASLVDYLE
+1535 SDLASLVDYLE
-1546 GLAHGGK
+1546 SLAPGGK

>member
-1 MKLKFLLAALLAG
+1 MKIKLFFAALAG
-14 LALSTSAAAPKP
+14 FALTSSAAAPKP
-26 LRALLFAGG
+26 LRVLLFAGG

-59 EAIHS
+59 DAIHS
-64 FDRSTKATFAPY
+64 FDRSTRVTFAPY

-158 EPIQLTT
+158 EPIVLTT
-165 VAKTHPI
+165 IAKDHPI
-172 MAGLPEWTTGREE
+172 MAGAPPWITLKEE

-192 FPSATPLMRGKQV
+192 FPTATPLMRGKQV

-215 VESVVTWVNEY
+215 VESVVTWVNQY
-226 GPAKTR
+226 GNTR
-232 VFSSTVGHNNDTVA
+232 VFSTTVGHNNETVA

-261 CDKLNATYTKP
+261 CDKLNATYLKP
-272 APATTATQ
+272 PRAETAEERL
-280 QVASAAAKAKLLT
+280 ASASAKAKLLT

-301 AAPAKPV
+301 AAPAKPIV
-308 VVAPIDGR
+308 IAPIDGR

-336 YADNAIDGDSS
+336 FAGNAIDGDPD
-347 TRWCASGGGPGH
+347 TRWCAGGAGPGH
-359 TFQVDLG
+359 TWQVDLG
-366 KEVKITGVHINW
+366 KEQKITGVHINW
-378 ESKNNTYRYRLEASA
+378 ESQNNTYHYRLEASA

-411 ATQNDFPATSTRHIR
+411 TTQNDFAPASARHVR
-426 LTYLGSSAGGWGS
+426 VTFLGTTAGGWGS
-439 FWEFAALGEKGA
+439 FWEFAVLGEKGA
-451 TQPQPTAPAAGK
+451 AQPAPAAPAAGK
-463 KGKQAAKTAAKELP
+463 KGKQAKGADKEP
-477 ILPSVADVEWMKP
+477 AVLPSVAEVERMKP
-490 VYPDKVA
+490 VNAEKVA

-528 AADGTVFVSSDGNGS
+528 APDGTLYVSSDGNGS

-556 RDTNGDGEADEVKV
+556 RNTDGDGQADEVKV
-570 FVPNVDSP
+570 FVANVDSP

-605 GHADDTKM
+605 GHADEEKI

-624 RPADHTSNGIELG
+624 RPADHTSNGLELG

-654 EGTDGRKLQLRAGG
+654 EGTDGRKLQLRGGG

-716 HHFSG
+716 HHFTG
-721 LEEHGYPSLY
+721 LEDHGYPSLY

-762 AAWGNAPF
+762 AAWNNAPF
-770 TADWGRG
+770 TSDWGRG
-777 VIYRHA
+777 TISRHP
-783 VKAKGATFAETE
+783 VTAKGATFIEAE

-814 SRVYAASWKGATFN
+814 SHIYAASWKGATFN
-828 WAGMDVGYL
+828 WAGMDVGYI
-837 VRVTPKGFQA
+837 VRVTPKNFQA

-853 AKATDADL
+853 AKATDDAL
-861 VKLLENPSHR
+861 VKLLESPSHR
-871 VRLEAQRTL
+871 TRLEAQRTL
-880 IRRSSSP
+880 IRRNSSP

-898 GESSTATALSSL
+898 GEGPTATAVSNL
-910 AADKSTS
+910 AADKSKP
-917 LPSRIAALFALTQ
+917 LASRIAALFALTQ

-935 AHDTVA
+935 SHDTVA
-941 KLTTDSTLAPW
+941 KLTADPTLAAW

-965 ASSAAPVLA
+965 ASAAVPPVLA

-988 VAAGRIGA
+988 VAAA
-996 RLSEPQPATNATQAP
+996 RLASNFPAP
-1011 NTPQPRPATSAAAGQ
+1011 N
-1026 ETRAPLAIA
+1026 LAD
-1035 ALPLLTDPDPV
+1035 LVPLLVDTDATI
-1046 VAHTA
+1046 AHTA
-1051 MRALIVLRASDACL
+1051 LRALILLRASDACL

-1089 PKVVDA
+1089 PAVVDG
-1095 LLARLAKESD
+1095 LLARLAKETD

-1146 WSESKPI
+1146 WSESKKI
-1153 ADTLTA
+1153 ADALNAAMT
-1159 VMAKADAKEA
+1159 KADAKEA

-1176 NRHRLEGGASLDKLL
+1176 NRHRLEGGSSLDKLL
-1191 ALAQQD
+1191 ALAAKD
-1197 ASVEPVLVQ
+1197 PSVEPVLVQ
-1206 QLARAQTVPPGAHAL
+1206 QLARAQTVPPGALAML
-1221 LVRNASADATA
+1221 ARNATAEATA

-1238 AVTALAKS
+1238 AITALAKA

-1261 ALRKSKVD
+1261 ALRKSKAE
-1269 DALRDAA
+1269 DAVRDAA
-1276 TEAFLNSTFVE
+1276 TEAFLNSTLVE
-1287 KQLATLT
+1287 IQLTTLT
-1294 AEAAKAAGDTSLWAD
+1294 AEAAKANGDASLWAD
-1309 TALLRIHDRQ
+1309 TALLRIHDRL
-1319 KDKQKSKAEIAAA
+1319 KDKQKSKAELAAA

-1341 RRAQLIEASV
+1341 RRAQLIEASI

-1363 AAVSDADKAVA
+1363 AAVSDPDKAVA
-1374 ATAKKAVD
+1374 AAAKKAVD
-1382 RLKLETGPATGP
+1382 RLKLETAPSTGP
-1394 LVGTLKVDAVLAAVM
+1394 LIGTLKVDDVLAAVLT
-1409 NTKGTVARG
+1409 TKGSVARG
-1418 QEIYAQLGCANCHTV
+1418 KDLYTQLGCFNCHTV
-1433 SPSEPARG
+1433 SPSEPPRG
-1441 PILSQVATIYKRREL
+1441 PILSQVATVYKRRDLVES
-1456 AEAILI
+1456 ILL

-1481 ETEYEGFVISEA
+1481 ETEYEGFVVSEA

-1506 IAIKPRDIAKR
+1506 IVLKPSDIAKR
-1517 QKLEKSLMPDG
+1517 VKLEKSLMPEG

-1535 TDLASLVDYLE
+1535 SDLASLVDYLE
-1546 GLAHGGK
+1546 SLAHGGK

>member
-1 MKLKFLLAALLAG
+1 MKNSLLLAALLAVVV
-14 LALSTSAAAPKP
+14 STSAAEAPKQ
-26 LRALLFAGG
+26 G
-35 CCHDYAVQHLILKEG
+35 
-50 LEARAHVEV
+50 
-59 EAIHS
+59 
-64 FDRSTKATFAPY
+64 
-76 EKPDWAK
+76 
-83 GYDVIVHD
+83 
-91 ECSADV
+91 
-97 KDVAYVN
+97 
-104 NILAAHRAGIPAVN
+104 
-118 LHCAMHSYRVGN
+118 
-130 ISQPVVPGSP
+130 
-140 DALWFDL
+140 
-147 LGLQSTGHGPQ
+147 
-158 EPIQLTT
+158 
-165 VAKTHPI
+165 
-172 MAGLPEWTTGREE
+172 
-185 LYNNVKI
+185 
-192 FPSATPLMRGKQV
+192 
-205 LKQKDGSERA
+205 
-215 VESVVTWVNEY
+215 
-226 GPAKTR
+226 
-232 VFSSTVGHNNDTVA
+232 
-246 DPRYLDLVTRGLLWS
+246 
-261 CDKLNATYTKP
+261 
-272 APATTATQ
+272 
-280 QVASAAAKAKLLT
+280 
-293 PPPAPEKP
+293 
-301 AAPAKPV
+301 
-308 VVAPIDGR
+308 
-316 PNLAVAGTAKASS
+316 
-329 EESGKGN
+329 
-336 YADNAIDGDSS
+336 
-347 TRWCASGGGPGH
+347 
-359 TFQVDLG
+359 
-366 KEVKITGVHINW
+366 
-378 ESKNNTYRYRLEASA
+378 
-393 DGQSWQPLADA
+393 
-404 AKNDKPG
+404 
-411 ATQNDFPATSTRHIR
+411 
-426 LTYLGSSAGGWGS
+426 
-439 FWEFAALGEKGA
+439 
-451 TQPQPTAPAAGK
+451 
-463 KGKQAAKTAAKELP
+463 KGKQPSKSAPKEP
-477 ILPSVADVEWMKP
+477 PVLPSVAEVEKMKP
-490 VYPDKVA
+490 VTAEKVA

-528 AADGTVFVSSDGNGS
+528 AADGTVYVASDGNGS

-570 FVPNVDSP
+570 FVANVDSP

-585 DRVICLHPPHVSAFI
+585 DRVICLHPPHVTAFI

-605 GHADDTKM
+605 GHADETKV
-613 LIKGIAFGFKD
+613 LIKNIAFGFKD

-762 AAWGNAPF
+762 ATWGNAPF

-783 VKAKGATFAETE
+783 VKPKGATFAETE

-837 VRVTPKGFQA
+837 VRVTPKGFKPA
-847 PALPDF
+847 ALPDF
-853 AKATDADL
+853 AKANESEL
-861 VKLLENPSHR
+861 LKLLQNPSHR

-880 IRRSSSP
+880 
-887 SPLGGERAGVR
+887 LHRAGSRHGGIHAIR
-898 GESSTATALSSL
+898 GDLLKL
-910 AADKSTS
+910 AADKSKP
-917 LPSRIAALFALTQ
+917 LASRIVALFTLR
-930 SLGAK
+930 LGSPSSILESIAGLVS
-935 AHDTVA
+935 DRTI
-941 KLTTDSTLAPW
+941 APW
-952 ALRALTDDERTLN
+952 ALRALTDDERTLEQVP
-965 ASSAAPVLA
+965 AAPILA
-974 ALKSPDAR
+974 ALKSEDAR

-988 VAAGRIGA
+988 LAAARLGAPGA
-996 RLSEPQPATNATQAP
+996 RPAGPQRAANAEPAPLAPQA
-1011 NTPQPRPATSAAAGQ
+1011 AAEIVGSAA
-1026 ETRAPLAIA
+1026 RAPLAVA
-1035 ALPLLTDPDPV
+1035 ALPLLVDSDPV

-1051 MRALIVLRASDACL
+1051 MRALIALRASDACL

-1089 PKVVDA
+1089 PKIVDA

-1146 WSESKPI
+1146 WSESKRI

-1197 ASVEPVLVQ
+1197 AGVEPVLVQ

-1221 LVRNASADATA
+1221 LARNATADTVP
-1232 PAVRAA
+1232 PAIRAA
-1238 AVTALAKS
+1238 AVTALAKA
-1246 DLNADTTRALLTGVA
+1246 DLNADTTRALLTGVV
-1261 ALRKSKVD
+1261 ALRKSKGDGTLVD
-1269 DALRDAA
+1269 TA

-1309 TALLRIHDRQ
+1309 TALLRIHDRLKDRQ
-1319 KDKQKSKAEIAAA
+1319 KAKAEIAAA

-1341 RRAQLIEASV
+1341 RRAQLIEASI

-1374 ATAKKAVD
+1374 AAAKKAID

-1394 LVGTLKVDAVLAAVM
+1394 LIGTLKVDDVLAAVL
-1409 NTKGTVARG
+1409 NTKGSVARG
-1418 QEIYAQLGCANCHTV
+1418 KDVYAQLGCANCHTV
-1433 SPSEPARG
+1433 SPNEPARG

-1493 ADKIIARLVTAQE
+1493 ADKIVARLVTAQE
-1506 IAIKPRDIAKR
+1506 ITIKPADIAKR

-1546 GLAHGGK
+1546 SLAPGK

>member
-1 MKLKFLLAALLAG
+1 MKKLFLLAALLTG
-14 LALSTSAAAPKP
+14 FALTSPAAAPKP
-26 LRALLFAGG
+26 LRVLLFAGG

-59 EAIHS
+59 DAIHS
-64 FDRSTKATFAPY
+64 FDRSTRATFAPY
-76 EKPDWAK
+76 QKPDWAK

-165 VAKTHPI
+165 VAKDHPI
-172 MAGLPEWTTGREE
+172 MAGLPEWTTIKEE
-185 LYNNVKI
+185 LYNNIKI
-192 FPSATPLMRGKQV
+192 FPTATPLMRGKQL

-215 VESVVTWVNEY
+215 VESVVTWVNQY
-226 GPAKTR
+226 GTGGKTR

-261 CDKLNATYTKP
+261 CDKLNPTYLKP
-272 APATTATQ
+272 VPATTAAQ
-280 QVASAAAKAKLLT
+280 QVGSAAAKAKLLT
-293 PPPAPEKP
+293 PPAPAPKP
-301 AAPAKPV
+301 DAPAKPIV
-308 VVAPIDGR
+308 IAPIDGR
-316 PNLAVAGTAKASS
+316 PNLAVAGSAKASS

-336 YADNAIDGDSS
+336 YAANAIDGDPD
-347 TRWCASGGGPGH
+347 TRWCANGGGPGH

-366 KEVKITGVHINW
+366 KEQKITGVHINW
-378 ESKNNTYRYRLEASA
+378 ESKNNTYHYRLETSA

-404 AKNDKPG
+404 AKNTKAG
-411 ATQNDFPATSTRHIR
+411 ATQNDFAATAARHVR
-426 LTYLGSSAGGWGS
+426 VTFLGSTQGGWGS
-439 FWEFAALGEKGA
+439 FWEFAVLGEKGA
-451 TQPQPTAPAAGK
+451 PQPAPAAPPAGK
-463 KGKQAAKTAAKELP
+463 KGKQAKAADKEP
-477 ILPSVADVEWMKP
+477 PVLPSVAEVEKMKP
-490 VYPDKVA
+490 VNAEKVA

-502 VKAAEGFEVKVFATP
+502 VKAAEGFDVKVFATP

-528 AADGTVFVSSDGNGS
+528 APDGTLYVSSDGNGS

-570 FVPNVDSP
+570 FVANVDSP

-585 DRVICLHPPHVSAFI
+585 DRVICLHPPHVTAFI

-605 GHADDTKM
+605 GHADETKV
-613 LIKGIAFGFKD
+613 LIKNIAFGFKD

-637 VDGWIYAAI
+637 ADGWIYAAI

-654 EGTDGRKLQLRAGG
+654 EGTDGRKLQLRGGG

-762 AAWGNAPF
+762 AAWANAPF

-783 VKAKGATFAETE
+783 VTPKGATFAETE

-800 LKLTRPTD
+800 LKFTRPTD

-828 WAGMDVGYL
+828 WAGMDVGYI
-837 VRVTPKGFQA
+837 VRVTPKNFQA

-853 AKATDADL
+853 AKATDAAL
-861 VKLLENPSHR
+861 VKLLESPSHR
-871 VRLEAQRTL
+871 TRLEAQRTL

-898 GESSTATALSSL
+898 GESPTATAVFNL
-910 AADKSTS
+910 AADKSKP
-917 LPSRIAALFALTQ
+917 LPTRIAALFALTQ
-930 SLGAK
+930 ALGAK
-935 AHDTVA
+935 AHDSVA
-941 KLTTDSTLAPW
+941 KLTADPTLAAW

-965 ASSAAPVLA
+965 ASVTVPTVLA
-974 ALKSPDAR
+974 SLKSPDAR

-988 VAAGRIGA
+988 VAAA
-996 RLSEPQPATNATQAP
+996 RLGSKSFAP
-1011 NTPQPRPATSAAAGQ
+1011 NSSA
-1026 ETRAPLAIA
+1026 L
-1035 ALPLLTDPDPV
+1035 LPLLTDPDATI
-1046 VAHTA
+1046 AHTA
-1051 MRALIVLRASDACL
+1051 MRALIALRASDACL

-1076 REAALRVLRLLHE
+1076 RDAALRVLRLLHE
-1089 PKVVDA
+1089 PAVVDA
-1095 LLARLAKESD
+1095 LLTRLAKETD
-1105 FTRRQG
+1105 FSRRQG
-1111 LLTALAR
+1111 LLTALTR

-1146 WSESKPI
+1146 WTESKRI

-1197 ASVEPVLVQ
+1197 PSVEPVLVQ

-1221 LVRNASADATA
+1221 LARNATAETAA

-1238 AVTALAKS
+1238 AITALAKS

-1261 ALRKSKVD
+1261 RLKQSKGDGTLV
-1269 DALRDAA
+1269 DAA
-1276 TEAFLNSTFVE
+1276 TEAFLNSTMVE

-1294 AEAAKAAGDTSLWAD
+1294 AEAAKANGDASLWAD
-1309 TALLRIHDRQ
+1309 TALLRIHDRL
-1319 KDKQKSKAEIAAA
+1319 KDKQKGKADLAAA

-1341 RRAQLIEASV
+1341 RRAQLIEASIS
-1351 GANKKTLAPKIL
+1351 ANKKTLAPKIL

-1374 ATAKKAVD
+1374 TAAKKAVD
-1382 RLKLETGPATGP
+1382 RLKLETAPSTGP
-1394 LVGTLKVDAVLAAVM
+1394 LIGTLKVEDVLAAVLT
-1409 NTKGTVARG
+1409 TKGTVARG
-1418 QEIYAQLGCANCHTV
+1418 KDVYAQLGCANCHTV

-1506 IAIKPRDIAKR
+1506 ITLKPGDIAKR
-1517 QKLEKSLMPDG
+1517 TKLEKSLMPDG

-1535 TDLASLVDYLE
+1535 PDLASLVDYLE
-1546 GLAHGGK
+1546 SLAAGGK

>member
-1 MKLKFLLAALLAG
+1 MKNSFLLAALLAG
-14 LALSTSAAAPKP
+14 LVCTVTAADKGKGKGKAEPKEP
-26 LRALLFAGG
+26 PVLPPVA
-35 CCHDYAVQHLILKEG
+35 
-50 LEARAHVEV
+50 EV
-59 EAIHS
+59 E
-64 FDRSTKATFAPY
+64 K
-76 EKPDWAK
+76 
-83 GYDVIVHD
+83 
-91 ECSADV
+91 
-97 KDVAYVN
+97 
-104 NILAAHRAGIPAVN
+104 
-118 LHCAMHSYRVGN
+118 M
-130 ISQPVVPGSP
+130 
-140 DALWFDL
+140 
-147 LGLQSTGHGPQ
+147 
-158 EPIQLTT
+158 
-165 VAKTHPI
+165 
-172 MAGLPEWTTGREE
+172 
-185 LYNNVKI
+185 
-192 FPSATPLMRGKQV
+192 
-205 LKQKDGSERA
+205 
-215 VESVVTWVNEY
+215 
-226 GPAKTR
+226 
-232 VFSSTVGHNNDTVA
+232 
-246 DPRYLDLVTRGLLWS
+246 
-261 CDKLNATYTKP
+261 
-272 APATTATQ
+272 
-280 QVASAAAKAKLLT
+280 
-293 PPPAPEKP
+293 
-301 AAPAKPV
+301 KPV
-308 VVAPIDGR
+308 
-316 PNLAVAGTAKASS
+316 
-329 EESGKGN
+329 
-336 YADNAIDGDSS
+336 
-347 TRWCASGGGPGH
+347 
-359 TFQVDLG
+359 
-366 KEVKITGVHINW
+366 
-378 ESKNNTYRYRLEASA
+378 
-393 DGQSWQPLADA
+393 DA
-404 AKNDKPG
+404 AK
-411 ATQNDFPATSTRHIR
+411 
-426 LTYLGSSAGGWGS
+426 
-439 FWEFAALGEKGA
+439 
-451 TQPQPTAPAAGK
+451 
-463 KGKQAAKTAAKELP
+463 
-477 ILPSVADVEWMKP
+477 VE
-490 VYPDKVA
+490 
-497 GILAE
+497 GILKE
-502 VKAAEGFEVKVFATP
+502 VKAAEGFDVKVFATP

-528 AADGTVFVSSDGNGS
+528 AADGTVYVSSDGNGS

-605 GHADDTKM
+605 GHADETKV

-624 RPADHTSNGIELG
+624 RPADHTSNGLELG

-731 KNFADELI
+731 KNFGDEHV

-847 PALPDF
+847 PALPKF
-853 AKATDADL
+853 SSATDGEL
-861 VKLLENPSHR
+861 VKLLENASHR
-871 VRLEAQRTL
+871 VRLETQREIL
-880 IRRSSSP
+880 RRSHNRQGGILGFSSG
-887 SPLGGERAGVR
+887 LEQ
-898 GESSTATALSSL
+898 L
-910 AADKSTS
+910 AADKAKP
-917 LPSRIAALFALTQ
+917 LASRIVALFTLRLAAQPYIHKFFADLTADQ
-930 SLGAK
+930 
-935 AHDTVA
+935 TI
-941 KLTTDSTLAPW
+941 APW
-952 ALRALTDDERTLN
+952 ALRALTDFDPHLDKVPTV
-965 ASSAAPVLA
+965 PIVA
-974 ALKSPDAR
+974 ALKSADAR

-988 VAAGRIGA
+988 VSAA
-996 RLSEPQPATNATQAP
+996 RLGSNFPAQNL
-1011 NTPQPRPATSAAAGQ
+1011 PA
-1026 ETRAPLAIA
+1026 LI
-1035 ALPLLTDPDPV
+1035 PLLVDSDPIV
-1046 VAHTA
+1046 THTA
-1051 MRALIVLRASDACL
+1051 MRALIALRASDACL

-1076 REAALRVLRLLHE
+1076 REAALRVLRLIHE

-1095 LLARLAKESD
+1095 LLARLAKEND

-1146 WSESKPI
+1146 WSESKRI

-1191 ALAQQD
+1191 ALAASD
-1197 ASVEPVLVQ
+1197 TSVEPVLVQ

-1221 LVRNASADATA
+1221 LARNATAEAT
-1232 PAVRAA
+1232 PTAVRAA
-1238 AVTALAKS
+1238 AVTALAKA

-1261 ALRKSKVD
+1261 ALRKSKGDGTLVE
-1269 DALRDAA
+1269 AA

-1287 KQLATLT
+1287 KQLVTLT

-1309 TALLRIHDRQ
+1309 TALLRIHDRL
-1319 KDKQKSKAEIAAA
+1319 KDKQKGKAEIAAA
-1332 FDAGWAEPK
+1332 FDAGWADAK
-1341 RRAQLIEASV
+1341 RRAQLIEASI

-1374 ATAKKAVD
+1374 AAAKKAVD
-1382 RLKLETGPATGP
+1382 RLKLETAPATGP
-1394 LVGTLKVDAVLAAVM
+1394 LIGTLKVDDVLAAVL

-1418 QEIYAQLGCANCHTV
+1418 KDVYAQLGCANCHTV

-1462 PSKSIA
+1462 PSKTIA

-1506 IAIKPRDIAKR
+1506 IVIKPGDIAKR

-1535 TDLASLVDYLE
+1535 SDLASLVDYLE
-1546 GLAHGGK
+1546 SLAHGGK

>member
-1 MKLKFLLAALLAG
+1 MKKTSHLAAFLAIISA
-14 LALSTSAAAPKP
+14 ALSAA
-26 LRALLFAGG
+26 
-35 CCHDYAVQHLILKEG
+35 
-50 LEARAHVEV
+50 
-59 EAIHS
+59 
-64 FDRSTKATFAPY
+64 
-76 EKPDWAK
+76 
-83 GYDVIVHD
+83 
-91 ECSADV
+91 
-97 KDVAYVN
+97 
-104 NILAAHRAGIPAVN
+104 
-118 LHCAMHSYRVGN
+118 
-130 ISQPVVPGSP
+130 
-140 DALWFDL
+140 
-147 LGLQSTGHGPQ
+147 
-158 EPIQLTT
+158 
-165 VAKTHPI
+165 
-172 MAGLPEWTTGREE
+172 
-185 LYNNVKI
+185 
-192 FPSATPLMRGKQV
+192 
-205 LKQKDGSERA
+205 
-215 VESVVTWVNEY
+215 
-226 GPAKTR
+226 
-232 VFSSTVGHNNDTVA
+232 
-246 DPRYLDLVTRGLLWS
+246 
-261 CDKLNATYTKP
+261 
-272 APATTATQ
+272 
-280 QVASAAAKAKLLT
+280 
-293 PPPAPEKP
+293 
-301 AAPAKPV
+301 
-308 VVAPIDGR
+308 APIDGR

-336 YADNAIDGDSS
+336 YAANAIDGDPA
-347 TRWCASGGGPGH
+347 TRWCANGGGPGH

-366 KEVKITGVHINW
+366 KEQKIAGVHINW

-393 DGQSWQPLADA
+393 DGQSWTPLADA

-411 ATQNDFPATSTRHIR
+411 ATQDDFAATSARHVR
-426 LTYLGSSAGGWGS
+426 LTYLGSSQGGWGS
-439 FWEFAALGEKGA
+439 FWEFAVLGEKGVA
-451 TQPQPTAPAAGK
+451 QPQPAAPAAGK
-463 KGKQAAKTAAKELP
+463 KANAKPGNSGQKEPPVLP
-477 ILPSVADVEWMKP
+477 PVAEVEKMKP
-490 VYPDKVA
+490 VTAEKIA

-502 VKAAEGFEVKVFATP
+502 VKAPEGFEVKVFATP

-528 AADGTVFVSSDGNGS
+528 APDGTVFVSSDGNGS

-605 GHADDTKM
+605 GHADETKV

-716 HHFSG
+716 HHFTG

-762 AAWGNAPF
+762 AAWNNAPF

-777 VIYRHA
+777 TISRHP
-783 VKAKGATFAETE
+783 VKAKGATFEETE

-837 VRVTPKGFQA
+837 VRVTPKGYQA

-853 AKATDADL
+853 AKATDDAL
-861 VKLLENPSHR
+861 VKLLENASHR

-880 IRRSSSP
+880 IRR
-887 SPLGGERAGVR
+887 GVKDAT
-898 GESSTATALSSL
+898 TAALTTL
-910 AADKSTS
+910 AADKTKP
-917 LPSRIAALFALTQ
+917 LASRIAALFALTQ
-930 SLGAK
+930 ALGAK
-935 AHDTVA
+935 AHAVVA
-941 KLTTDSTLAPW
+941 PLTADPSIAAW
-952 ALRALTDDERTLN
+952 ALRALTDDERTLSAN
-965 ASSAAPVLA
+965 AVAPVVA
-974 ALKSPDAR
+974 ALKSTDAR
-982 TRKEAL
+982 TRKEAV
-988 VAAGRIGA
+988 VAAA
-996 RLSEPQPATNATQAP
+996 RLGSLFPAQNL
-1011 NTPQPRPATSAAAGQ
+1011 SA
-1026 ETRAPLAIA
+1026 IV
-1035 ALPLLTDPDPV
+1035 PLLTDTDPV
-1046 VAHTA
+1046 IAHTA
-1051 MRALIVLRASDACL
+1051 MRALILLRASDACL

-1105 FTRRQG
+1105 FARRQG

-1146 WSESKPI
+1146 WSESKKI
-1153 ADTLTA
+1153 ADALTA
-1159 VMAKADAKEA
+1159 VIAKANAKEA
-1169 VFLAGEL
+1169 IFLAGEL

-1191 ALAQQD
+1191 ALAAND

-1221 LVRNASADATA
+1221 LARNATADTT
-1232 PAVRAA
+1232 PTTVRAA
-1238 AVTALAKS
+1238 AVTALAKA
-1246 DLNADTTRALLTGVA
+1246 DLNPDTTRALLTGVA
-1261 ALRKSKVD
+1261 ALRKSKGDGPLVE
-1269 DALRDAA
+1269 AA

-1287 KQLATLT
+1287 KQLATLA
-1294 AEAAKAAGDTSLWAD
+1294 AEAAKTSGDTSLWAD
-1309 TALLRIHDRQ
+1309 TALLRIHDRL
-1319 KDKQKSKAEIAAA
+1319 KDKQKGKVEIAAA
-1332 FDAGWAEPK
+1332 FDAGWADAK
-1341 RRAQLIEASV
+1341 RRAQLIEASI
-1351 GANKKTLAPKIL
+1351 AAKKKTLAPKIL
-1363 AAVSDADKAVA
+1363 AAVSDADNAVA
-1374 ATAKKAVD
+1374 AAAKKAVSQ
-1382 RLKLETGPATGP
+1382 LKLTTDPAAGP
-1394 LVGTLKVDAVLAAVM
+1394 LIGTLKVDDVLAAVL

-1433 SPSEPARG
+1433 SPNEPPRG

-1456 AEAILI
+1456 AEAILL

-1506 IAIKPRDIAKR
+1506 VVLKPGDIAKR
-1517 QKLEKSLMPDG
+1517 TKLEKSLMPDG

-1535 TDLASLVDYLE
+1535 TDLASLVDYIESLV
-1546 GLAHGGK
+1546 KK

>member
-1 MKLKFLLAALLAG
+1 MKLKLLLAACLAG
-14 LALSTSAAAPKP
+14 FALNSSAAAPKP
-26 LRALLFAGG
+26 LRVLLFAGG

-59 EAIHS
+59 DAIHS

-76 EKPDWAK
+76 AKPDWAK

-158 EPIQLTT
+158 EPIALTI
-165 VAKTHPI
+165 VAKDHPI
-172 MAGLPEWTTGREE
+172 MAGLPEWTTIKEE
-185 LYNNVKI
+185 LYNNIKI
-192 FPSATPLMRGKQV
+192 FPTATPLMRGKQV

-215 VESVVTWVNEY
+215 VESVVTWVNQY
-226 GPAKTR
+226 GPGKTR
-232 VFSSTVGHNNDTVA
+232 VFSSTIGHNNDTVA

-261 CDKLNATYTKP
+261 CDKLNPTYLKP
-272 APATTATQ
+272 VPATTAAQ

-293 PPPAPEKP
+293 PPPAPAPKP
-301 AAPAKPV
+301 ADPAKPV

-329 EESGKGN
+329 EETGKGN
-336 YADNAIDGDSS
+336 YAGNAIDGDPG
-347 TRWCASGGGPGH
+347 TRWCANGGGSGH

-366 KEVKITGVHINW
+366 KEQKITGVHINW
-378 ESKNNTYRYRLEASA
+378 ESKNNAYRYKLEASA

-404 AKNDKPG
+404 AKNDQPG
-411 ATQNDFPATSTRHIR
+411 ATKNDFPATSTRHIR
-426 LTYLGSSAGGWGS
+426 LTYLGSSQGGWGS
-439 FWEFAALGEKGA
+439 FWEFAVLGEKGA
-451 TQPQPTAPAAGK
+451 DQPQPAAPPAGK
-463 KGKQAAKTAAKELP
+463 KGKQAAAAKEP
-477 ILPSVADVEWMKP
+477 PVLPSVAEVEKMRP
-490 VYPDKVA
+490 VAAEKVA

-502 VKAAEGFEVKVFATP
+502 VKAPEGFEVKVFATP

-528 AADGTVFVSSDGNGS
+528 AADGTVYVSSDGNGS

-556 RDTNGDGEADEVKV
+556 RDTNGNGEADEVKV

-605 GHADDTKM
+605 GHADETKV

-731 KNFADELI
+731 KNFGDEHV

-828 WAGMDVGYL
+828 WNGMDVGYL

-853 AKATDADL
+853 AKANDADL
-861 VKLLENPSHR
+861 VKLLENASHR

-880 IRRSSSP
+880 IRRG
-887 SPLGGERAGVR
+887 LKD
-898 GESSTATALSSL
+898 ATAATLSVL
-910 AADKSTS
+910 AADKAKP
-917 LPSRIAALFALTQ
+917 LASRIAALFALTQ

-935 AHDTVA
+935 AHDSVA
-941 KLTTDSTLAPW
+941 KLATDATLAPW

-965 ASSAAPVLA
+965 ASAATPVTA

-996 RLSEPQPATNATQAP
+996 RLSEPQQATNAQPAP
-1011 NTPQPRPATSAAAGQ
+1011 NTPQPRPAASATAG
-1026 ETRAPLAIA
+1026 EDTRAPLAVA
-1035 ALPLLTDPDPV
+1035 ALPLLVDSDPV

-1051 MRALIVLRASDACL
+1051 MRALIALRASDACL
-1065 AAVDR
+1065 TAVDR

-1076 REAALRVLRLLHE
+1076 RESALRVLRFLHE

-1146 WSESKPI
+1146 WSESKRI

-1191 ALAQQD
+1191 ALAAND
-1197 ASVEPVLVQ
+1197 TTVEPVLVQ

-1221 LVRNASADATA
+1221 LARNATA
-1232 PAVRAA
+1232 ENTPSAVRAA
-1238 AVTALAKS
+1238 AITALAKS
-1246 DLNADTTRALLTGVA
+1246 DLTADTTRALLTGVA
-1261 ALRKSKVD
+1261 ALRKSKGDGPAVET
-1269 DALRDAA
+1269 A
-1276 TEAFLNSTFVE
+1276 TEAFLNATQLE
-1287 KQLATLT
+1287 KQLATLL
-1294 AEAAKAAGDTSLWAD
+1294 AEAAKASGDTSLWAD
-1309 TALLRIHDRQ
+1309 TALLRIHDRL
-1319 KDKQKSKAEIAAA
+1319 KDKQKGKAEIAAA

-1341 RRAQLIEASV
+1341 RRAQLIEASI

-1363 AAVSDADKAVA
+1363 AAVSDADKAVVA
-1374 ATAKKAVD
+1374 AAKKAVD

-1394 LVGTLKVDAVLAAVM
+1394 LIGTLKVDDVLAAVLT
-1409 NTKGTVARG
+1409 TKGTVARG
-1418 QEIYAQLGCANCHTV
+1418 KDVYAQLGCANCHTV
-1433 SPSEPARG
+1433 SPNEPARG

-1456 AEAILI
+1456 AEAILV
-1462 PSKSIA
+1462 PSKTIA

-1506 IAIKPRDIAKR
+1506 IVIKPADIAKR
-1517 QKLEKSLMPDG
+1517 SKLEKSLMPDG

-1535 TDLASLVDYLE
+1535 SDLASLVDYLE
-1546 GLAHGGK
+1546 SLAHGGK

>member
-1 MKLKFLLAALLAG
+1 MKLKFLLAALLASFT
-14 LALSTSAAAPKP
+14 LASSAAAPKP
-26 LRALLFAGG
+26 LRVLLFAGG

-59 EAIHS
+59 DAIHS
-64 FDRSTKATFAPY
+64 FDRSTRVTFAPY

-165 VAKTHPI
+165 LAKDHPI
-172 MAGLPEWTTGREE
+172 MRGQPEWTTIREE
-185 LYNNVKI
+185 LYNNIKI
-192 FPSATPLMRGKQV
+192 FPTATPLMRGKQV

-215 VESVVTWVNEY
+215 VESVVTWVNQY
-226 GPAKTR
+226 GNGGKTR
-232 VFSSTVGHNNDTVA
+232 VFSSTLGHNNETVA

-261 CDKLNATYTKP
+261 CDKLNAIYLKP
-272 APATTATQ
+272 APATTAAQ

-293 PPPAPEKP
+293 PPPPAPKP
-301 AAPAKPV
+301 DAPAKPV

-316 PNLAVAGTAKASS
+316 PNLAVVGTAKASS

-336 YADNAIDGDSS
+336 FAGNAIDGDPA
-347 TRWCASGGGPGH
+347 TRWCANGGGPGH
-359 TFQVDLG
+359 TWQVDLG
-366 KEVKITGVHINW
+366 KEQKITGVHINW
-378 ESKNNTYRYRLEASA
+378 ESRNNTYRYKLEASA
-393 DGQSWQPLADA
+393 DGQTWQPLADA
-404 AKNDKPG
+404 AKNDQPG

-426 LTYLGSSAGGWGS
+426 LTYLGSSSGGWGS
-439 FWEFAALGEKGA
+439 FWEFAVLGEKG
-451 TQPQPTAPAAGK
+451 TVQPQPATPAAGK
-463 KGKQAAKTAAKELP
+463 KGKGKQAAKTGDKEPP
-477 ILPSVADVEWMKP
+477 ILPSVAEVERMKP
-490 VYPDKVA
+490 VNAEKVA

-502 VKAAEGFEVKVFATP
+502 VKAPDGFEVKVFATP

-528 AADGTVFVSSDGNGS
+528 AVDGTLYVSSDGNGS

-570 FVPNVDSP
+570 FVANVDSP

-605 GHADDTKM
+605 GHADETKV
-613 LIKGIAFGFKD
+613 LIKNIAFGFKD

-654 EGTDGRKLQLRAGG
+654 EGTDGRKLQLRGGG

-731 KNFADELI
+731 KNFGDEHV

-770 TADWGRG
+770 TSDWGRG
-777 VIYRHA
+777 AIYRHA
-783 VKAKGATFAETE
+783 VTPKGATFAETE

-828 WAGMDVGYL
+828 WAGMDVGYI
-837 VRVTPKGFQA
+837 VRVTPKNFQA

-853 AKATDADL
+853 ANATDAVL
-861 VKLLENPSHR
+861 VKLLESPSHR
-871 VRLEAQRTL
+871 TRLEAQRTL
-880 IRRSSSP
+880 IRRSSPP
-887 SPLGGERAGVR
+887 SPLNGERAGVR
-898 GESSTATALSSL
+898 GENATTTAVFQL
-910 AADKSTS
+910 ASDKTKP

-935 AHDTVA
+935 AHASITP
-941 KLTTDSTLAPW
+941 LTADASIAPW
-952 ALRALTDDERTLN
+952 VLRALTDDERTLA
-965 ASSAAPVLA
+965 ASTAAPVVA

-988 VAAGRIGA
+988 VAAA
-996 RLSEPQPATNATQAP
+996 RLGSNLPARNLP
-1011 NTPQPRPATSAAAGQ
+1011 D
-1026 ETRAPLAIA
+1026 L
-1035 ALPLLTDPDPV
+1035 LPLLTDPDPV

-1051 MRALIVLRASDACL
+1051 MRALIALRASDACL

-1070 TDSPSL
+1070 TDSPAL
-1076 REAALRVLRLLHE
+1076 RETALRVLRLLHE

-1095 LLARLAKESD
+1095 LLARLAKETD

-1146 WSESKPI
+1146 WSESKRI

-1191 ALAQQD
+1191 ALEQQD
-1197 ASVEPVLVQ
+1197 PSVEPVLVQ

-1221 LVRNASADATA
+1221 LARNATAEATV
-1232 PAVRAA
+1232 PAIRAA
-1238 AVTALAKS
+1238 AVIALAKS
-1246 DLNADTTRALLTGVA
+1246 DLNADTTRALLTGIA
-1261 ALRKSKVD
+1261 ALRKSKGDGTLVD
-1269 DALRDAA
+1269 TA

-1294 AEAAKAAGDTSLWAD
+1294 AEAAKTAGDTSLWAD
-1309 TALLRIHDRQ
+1309 TALLRIHDRL
-1319 KDKQKSKAEIAAA
+1319 KDKQKGKAEIGAA

-1341 RRAQLIEASV
+1341 RRAQLIEASI

-1363 AAVSDADKAVA
+1363 AAVTDADKAVA
-1374 ATAKKAVD
+1374 AAAKKAVD
-1382 RLKLETGPATGP
+1382 RLKLETGSAAGP
-1394 LVGTLKVDAVLAAVM
+1394 LIGMLKVEDVLAAVL

-1418 QEIYAQLGCANCHTV
+1418 QEIYTQLGCANCHTV

-1441 PILSQVATIYKRREL
+1441 PILSQVVTIYKRREL
-1456 AEAILI
+1456 AEAILL

-1506 IAIKPRDIAKR
+1506 ITIKPADIAKR

-1528 LAAGISV
+1528 LAAGVSV
-1535 TDLASLVDYLE
+1535 SDLVSLVDYLE
-1546 GLAHGGK
+1546 SLAAGGK

>member
-1 MKLKFLLAALLAG
+1 MKNKLLIVLLLAVV
-14 LALSTSAAAPKP
+14 SSFSASAAPKP
-26 LRALLFAGG
+26 LRVLLFAGG

-50 LEARAHVEV
+50 LEARAFVEV
-59 EAIHS
+59 DAIHS
-64 FDRSTKATFAPY
+64 FDRSTKVTFAPY
-76 EKPDWAK
+76 QKPDWAK
-83 GYDVIVHD
+83 DYDVIVHD

-165 VAKTHPI
+165 VAKDHPI
-172 MAGLPEWTTGREE
+172 MAGQPEWTTGREE

-192 FPSATPLMRGKQV
+192 FPTATPLMRGKQA

-215 VESVVTWVNEY
+215 VESVITWVNQY
-226 GPAKTR
+226 GKTR
-232 VFSSTVGHNNDTVA
+232 VFSSTIGHNNETVA

-261 CDKLNATYTKP
+261 CDKLNATYLKP
-272 APATTATQ
+272 VPATTAAQ
-280 QVASAAAKAKLLT
+280 QVASASAKAKLLT
-293 PPPAPEKP
+293 PPPPAPK
-301 AAPAKPV
+301 ADGPAKPV
-308 VVAPIDGR
+308 VVVPIDGR

-336 YADNAIDGDSS
+336 YAGNAIDGDTG
-347 TRWCASGGGPGH
+347 TRWCAGNGGPGH
-359 TFQVDLG
+359 TWQVDLG
-366 KEVKITGVHINW
+366 KDQKLSGVQIHW
-378 ESKNNTYRYRLEASA
+378 ESQNNAYRYRLEASA
-393 DGQSWQPLADA
+393 DGQQWKPLVDA
-404 AKNDKPG
+404 AKNEQPG
-411 ATQNDFPATSTRHIR
+411 TTRHDFDTTTRHVR
-426 LTYLGSSAGGWGS
+426 LTYLGSTKGGWGS
-439 FWEFAALGEKGA
+439 FWEFAVLGEKGA
-451 TQPQPTAPAAGK
+451 SQPAPAAPGAGK
-463 KGKQAAKTAAKELP
+463 QGKGKQAAKAADKEP
-477 ILPSVADVEWMKP
+477 PVLPSVAEVEKMKP
-490 VYPDKVA
+490 VNADKVA
-497 GILAE
+497 DILKE
-502 VKAAEGFEVKVFATP
+502 VKAPEGFDVKVFATP

-528 AADGTVFVSSDGNGS
+528 APDGTLYVSSDGNGS

-570 FVPNVDSP
+570 FVANVDSP

-585 DRVICLHPPHVSAFI
+585 DRVICLHPPHVTAFI

-605 GHADDTKM
+605 GHADESKV
-613 LIKGIAFGFKD
+613 LIKNIAFGFKD

-654 EGTDGRKLQLRAGG
+654 EGTDGRKLQLRGGG

-762 AAWGNAPF
+762 AAWSNAPF

-783 VKAKGATFAETE
+783 VTPKGATFEETG

-828 WAGMDVGYL
+828 WNGMDVGYI
-837 VRVTPKGFQA
+837 VRVTPKNFSTA
-847 PALPDF
+847 ALPDF
-853 AKATDADL
+853 AKATDAAL

-871 VRLEAQRTL
+871 TRLEAQRTL

-887 SPLGGERAGVR
+887 SPLNGERAGVR
-898 GESSTATALSSL
+898 GENATTTAMLQL
-910 AADKSTS
+910 AADKAKPV
-917 LPSRIAALFALTQ
+917 PSRIAALFALTQ

-935 AHDTVA
+935 AHASITP
-941 KLTTDSTLAPW
+941 LTTDPTIAAW
-952 ALRALTDDERTLN
+952 ALRALTDDERTL
-965 ASSAAPVLA
+965 SPAAATPVLA
-974 ALKSPDAR
+974 ALKSPDLR

-988 VAAGRIGA
+988 VAAA
-996 RLSEPQPATNATQAP
+996 RLGSHLPAQNL
-1011 NTPQPRPATSAAAGQ
+1011 SA
-1026 ETRAPLAIA
+1026 L
-1035 ALPLLTDPDPV
+1035 LPLLTDADPTI
-1046 VAHTA
+1046 AHTA
-1051 MRALIVLRASDACL
+1051 MRALIALRASEACL
-1065 AAVDR
+1065 TAVDR
-1070 TDSPSL
+1070 TDSPAL

-1089 PKVVDA
+1089 PAVVDA
-1095 LLARLAKESD
+1095 LLARLTKETD

-1146 WSESKPI
+1146 WSESKRI

-1197 ASVEPVLVQ
+1197 PSVEPVLVQ
-1206 QLARAQTVPPGAHAL
+1206 QLARAQTVPPGALAL
-1221 LVRNASADATA
+1221 LARNATAEAT
-1232 PAVRAA
+1232 PSAVRAA
-1238 AVTALAKS
+1238 AITALAKA
-1246 DLNADTTRALLTGVA
+1246 DLSADTTRALLSGVA
-1261 ALRKSKVD
+1261 ALRKSKGDGTLV
-1269 DALRDAA
+1269 DAA

-1287 KQLATLT
+1287 KHLATLT

-1309 TALLRIHDRQ
+1309 TALLRIHDRL
-1319 KDKQKSKAEIAAA
+1319 KDKQKGKAEIGAA

-1341 RRAQLIEASV
+1341 RRAQLIEASI

-1363 AAVSDADKAVA
+1363 VA
-1374 ATAKKAVD
+1374 ATDSDKTVATAAKKAID

-1394 LVGTLKVDAVLAAVM
+1394 LIGTLKVEDVLTAVL

-1418 QEIYAQLGCANCHTV
+1418 KDVYAQLGCANCHTV

-1468 QGFAANRFVMKDG
+1468 QGFAANRFIMKDG

-1506 IAIKPRDIAKR
+1506 ITIKPADIAKR
-1517 QKLEKSLMPDG
+1517 QKLEKSLMPEG
-1528 LAAGISV
+1528 LAAGIGV
-1535 TDLASLVDYLE
+1535 ADLASLLDYLE
-1546 GLAHGGK
+1546 SLAHGGK